1 MTYFYRRETMKQV
14 DNLELLDN
22 LIFGR
27 VTPHIYAFQTGT
39 IPNYLKVGDTYRPV
53 SIRLKEWEHKFPDLK
68 KEYEHTATVTD
79 DVYFRDHAVHY
90 YLEVSLGKERLKPQ
104 DLPRKDLYYSCE
116 FFKEVIPSDIDEA
129 INDIC
134 KEYDEHSNKYAY
146 YDSNERLAV
155 TVHYERGSTWTLR
168 PNQQEAVDN
177 FIKAVNLGRTN
188 LLMYAVMRFGKSF
201 TSLACAKAINAKTVL
216 IVSAKADVREEWKK
230 NVEQPG
236 NFEGYN
242 FLTSKELLEND
253 NAISDIHAKDETAVI
268 FLTLQD
274 LQGTEIKA
282 KHAQVFENKIDLL
295 IVDETHFGARAQ
307 SYGEIL
313 RNVQTDEKKDLKDN
327 IKFLD
332 KQEDDQ
338 IDLEDANEQIK
349 ELKAKVR
356 LHLSGTP
363 YRILMGSEF
372 EPEDIISFVQFTDIA
387 REQAA
392 WDAENLYK
400 DDVEEW
406 DNPYFGFPQ
415 MIRFAFHPSE
425 RTIEKMNELK
435 KHGISLALSALF
447 KPQSIKKDTK
457 TNGHQKFVHE
467 GEVFDLLKIIDG
479 TSSDSKLLGF
489 LDYDKIKQGQ
499 MCRHIVMV
507 LPYCA
512 SCDAMEKLISD
523 HALEFKNLGE
533 YEILNISG
541 VDAQHY
547 FHTPTDIK
555 NRIAK
560 LESEGKKTLTL
571 TVNRMLT
578 GSTVE
583 QWDTMIYLK
592 DTSSPQ
598 EYDQAIFRLQ
608 NQYVRELS
616 DGKKVIKECLK
627 PQTLLVDFDPHRLFT
642 MQEQKSLIYNANTEK
657 NGNSLLDKRI
667 ADELRISPVI
677 TMNHNRLEQVQAT
690 DILKEVSHYNNSR
703 SISDEV
709 IDLPIDLS
717 ILNNEHMR
725 DVIEA
730 QNPFGSKAG
739 LTLEAHE
746 SDTDGQDFDVNDD
759 ADDALDDHNDE
770 AEPQRQAHLTAITD
784 DKEIKDLENKIRTYY
799 QRILFFSFLCPESV
813 KSLDDILETLHQGK
827 NHRLA
832 YNLGINTDDI
842 EVLRNSLNAFKL
854 SALDYKIQNISTLA
868 TDETLKPLERAVT
881 SLAKFSRMSASEIIT
896 PIKVADEMVALL
908 SEDQLRKIIKSGDK
922 LLDIAS
928 KAGEY
933 TVALVK
939 RLQALGF
946 TLDEIRNSI
955 YAIPTSSVAYE
966 FTRRFYEILGLNT
979 ACIAK
984 NFTSYDLLDIKK
996 DNEEVDYNRITEL
1009 LSQKKDFDEI
1019 ALQDTIQG
1027 GDKVKFGAIVG
1038 NPPYQESDGGAQA
1051 SARPIYHKFVEITN
1065 QLSTNLATLII
1076 PTRWYAGGKGLDQFR
1091 EHMLA
1096 NTHISQLHDFINPE
1110 TVFPGTNNRGGVC
1123 YFLIDKSMCNQTD
1136 RQTRIITHTKEKN
1149 DIISIRPL
1157 NSISLGIFIRDS
1169 IGVEIAE
1176 KLIRNKAFSP
1186 LSNEISSRKPFGFD
1200 GKIIKSNQFHK
1211 EPSKMQE
1218 PILCYGKA
1226 QLKGYVERSS
1236 IQNHPEWIDCY
1247 KVFIPRANNIGTE
1260 LNDDNQNV
1268 FVGLP
1273 KEVCSET
1280 YILAGTQMSLTKE
1293 TATFLAKYMKT
1304 KFARFLHRL
1313 IKVSQDASKQTY
1325 RFVPV
1330 PDLSK
1335 DSPINWNLSLNE
1347 IDEQL
1352 FNFYGLNEEE
1362 KQHIR
1367 DSIKDMN

>member
-1 MTYFYRRETMKQV
+1 MKKV

-22 LIFGR
+22 LIVGR

-53 SIRLKEWEHKFPDLK
+53 SIRLKEWERKFPDLIK
-68 KEYEHTATVTD
+68 KYEHKATVSD
-79 DVYFRDHAVHY
+79 NVYFRDYAVHD
-90 YLEVSLGKERLKPQ
+90 YLENSLGKKRLEPE
-104 DLPRKDLYYSCE
+104 DLSTNNVYYSRE
-116 FFKEVIPSDIDEA
+116 FFKDVNTSELDEA

-134 KEYDEHSNKYAY
+134 EQYKLKNSTYAY
-146 YDSNERLAV
+146 YDSNKRLAV
-155 TVHYERGSTWTLR
+155 TVHYERGAKWTLR

-236 NFEGYN
+236 NFEDYN

-313 RNVQTDEKKDLKDN
+313 RNVQTDEKKDLKEN

-338 IDLEDANEQIK
+338 IDLEDANKQIK

-387 REQAA
+387 HEQAA

-425 RTIEKMNELK
+425 RAIEKMNELK
-435 KHGISLALSALF
+435 KHGVSLALSALF

-457 TNGHQKFVHE
+457 TNAHQKFVHE
-467 GEVFDLLKIIDG
+467 DEVLDLLKIIDG

-499 MCRHIVMV
+499 MCRHMVMV

-541 VDAQHY
+541 VDAQHH

-616 DGKKVIKECLK
+616 DGTKVIKECLK

-709 IDLPIDLS
+709 MDLPIDLS

-739 LTLEAHE
+739 LTLEANE
-746 SDTDGQDFDVNDD
+746 SETDGQDFDVEYED
-759 ADDALDDHNDE
+759 LDDEQQSKQDNKSKQSEFDQYTLNVNNE
-770 AEPQRQAHLTAITD
+770 R
-784 DKEIKDLENKIRTYY
+784 IKDLENKIRTYY
-799 QRILFFSFLCPESV
+799 QRILFFSFLCYEPV
-813 KSLDDILETLHQGK
+813 KSLDDILENLRQGK

-832 YNLGINTDDI
+832 HNLGINTDDI

-868 TDETLKPLERAVT
+868 TDENLQPLDRAVT

-896 PIKVADEMVALL
+896 PIKVADEMVAML
-908 SEDQLRKIIKSGDK
+908 SEDQLRNIIKSGEK

-966 FTRRFYEILGLNT
+966 FTRRFYEILGLNI

-984 NFTSYDLLDIKK
+984 NFTSYNLLDIKK

-1009 LSQKKDFDEI
+1009 LSQKKDFEKI
-1019 ALQDTIQG
+1019 TLQDNIQG
-1027 GDKVKFGAIVG
+1027 GEKVEFGAVVG

-1065 QLSTNLATLII
+1065 QLSTNQATLII

-1123 YFLIDKSMCNQTD
+1123 YFLIDKSMCNQTEH
-1136 RQTRIITHTKEKN
+1136 QTKIITHTKVEN

-1157 NSISLGIFIRDS
+1157 NSLSLGIFIRDS

-1176 KLIRNKAFSP
+1176 KLIENETFSP
-1186 LSNEISSRKPFGFD
+1186 LSNEISSRKPFGYD
-1200 GKIIKSNQFHK
+1200 GKIIQSSQFHK

-1236 IQNHPEWIDCY
+1236 IPNHPEWIDCY

-1280 YILAGTQMSLTKE
+1280 YILAGAQMSLTEE

-1362 KQHIR
+1362 KQHILN
-1367 DSIKDMN
+1367 SIKDMN

>member
-1 MTYFYRRETMKQV
+1 MENVYGT
-14 DNLELLDN
+14 ELLDK
-22 LIFGR
+22 LIVGR

-53 SIRLKEWEHKFPDLK
+53 SVRLNEWKQKFPDLIK
-68 KEYEHTATVTD
+68 KYEHKATVSD
-79 DVYFRDHAVHY
+79 NVYFRDYAVHD
-90 YLEVSLGKERLKPQ
+90 YLENSLGKKRLEP
-104 DLPRKDLYYSCE
+104 KDLSTNNVYYSRE
-116 FFKEVIPSDIDEA
+116 FFKDVNTSELDEA

-134 KEYDEHSNKYAY
+134 EQYKLKNSTYAY
-146 YDSNERLAV
+146 YDSNKRLAV
-155 TVHYERGSTWTLR
+155 TVHYERGAKWTLR

-242 FLTSKELLEND
+242 FLSSKELLEND

-313 RNVQTDEKKDLKDN
+313 RNVQADEKKDLKDN
-327 IKFLD
+327 IKFID
-332 KQEDDQ
+332 KQKDDQ
-338 IDLEDANEQIK
+338 IDLEDANKQIK

-387 REQAA
+387 HEQAD

-406 DNPYFGFPQ
+406 NNPYFGFPQ

-425 RTIEKMNELK
+425 RAIEKMNELK
-435 KHGISLALSALF
+435 KHGVSLALSALF
-447 KPQSIKKDTK
+447 KPQSIKKDTE
-457 TNGHQKFVHE
+457 TNRHQKFEHE
-467 GEVFDLLKIIDG
+467 EEVLDLLKIIDG

-523 HALEFKNLGE
+523 HALEFKNIGE

-541 VDAQHY
+541 VDAQHH

-616 DGKKVIKECLK
+616 DGTKVIKECLK

-717 ILNNEHMR
+717 ILNNKDMLK
-725 DVIEA
+725 VIED
-730 QNPFGSKAG
+730 QNPFGSKEG
-739 LTLEAHE
+739 LTLEAHASE
-746 SDTDGQDFDVNDD
+746 TDGQNFDIAGVSDETLDNHNDD
-759 ADDALDDHNDE
+759 T
-770 AEPQRQAHLTAITD
+770 EPHKQSSLTVITD

-813 KSLDDILETLHQGK
+813 KSLDDILETLHNGK
-827 NHRLA
+827 NDRLA
-832 YNLGINTDDI
+832 KHLGIVTNDI
-842 EVLRNSLNAFKL
+842 EVLRDVLNAFNL

-868 TDETLKPLERAVT
+868 SDESLNPLERAVT
-881 SLAKFSRMSASEIIT
+881 SLAKFSRMSTSEIIT
-896 PIKVADEMVALL
+896 PIKVADEMVAML
-908 SEDQLRKIIKSGDK
+908 SEDQLRNIIKSGEK

-928 KAGEY
+928 KTGEY

-946 TLDEIRNSI
+946 SLDEIRNSI

-966 FTRRFYEILGLNT
+966 FTRHFYEKLGLNI
-979 ACIAK
+979 ACIAD
-984 NFTSYDLLDIKK
+984 NFTSYDLLDIKT
-996 DNEEVDYNRITEL
+996 DNEEVDYNRIIEL
-1009 LSQKKDFDEI
+1009 LSQKKDFDKITLE
-1019 ALQDTIQG
+1019 DKIQG
-1027 GDKVKFGAIVG
+1027 GEKVKFGAIVG
-1038 NPPYQESDGGAQA
+1038 NPPYQEKISNKKANSSLSKQLFPYYTKLSINMTSDFANLIVPARWFAGNAQDKSFLKLREYLKNKDSISELHYYENTNDIFNSVELKGGICFFL
-1051 SARPIYHKFVEITN
+1051 SSNVHKGKADFYKHSNGVNVHSRRNLFVDGIDAILTDEYQFSILNKILSNKFTSLTEITKGRD
-1065 QLSTNLATLII
+1065 AFGVI
-1076 PTRWYAGGKGLDQFR
+1076 GKQNVVD
-1091 EHMLA
+1091 
-1096 NTHISQLHDFINPE
+1096 
-1110 TVFPGTNNRGGVC
+1110 TV
-1123 YFLIDKSMCNQTD
+1123 SS
-1136 RQTRIITHTKEKN
+1136 KN
-1149 DIISIRPL
+1149 
-1157 NSISLGIFIRDS
+1157 IFDGACELRC
-1169 IGVEIAE
+1169 
-1176 KLIRNKAFSP
+1176 KA
-1186 LSNEISSRKPFGFD
+1186 NEIRY
-1200 GKIIKSNQFHK
+1200 IKEDLIKKN
-1211 EPSKMQE
+1211 
-1218 PILCYGKA
+1218 
-1226 QLKGYVERSS
+1226 
-1236 IQNHPEWIDCY
+1236 IDIFNSY
-1247 KVFIPRANNIGTE
+1247 KVFISKSAGAPNTDKKVIGYPYIGYKKSACTDS
-1260 LNDDNQNV
+1260 LIPIGN
-1268 FVGLP
+1268 F
-1273 KEVCSET
+1273 ET
-1280 YILAGTQMSLTKE
+1280 LEEARNLQ
-1293 TATFLAKYMKT
+1293 KYLKT
-1304 KFARFLHRL
+1304 KFLRFMVT
-1313 IKVSQDASKQTY
+1313 IVKSSQNTTQIVY
-1325 RFVPV
+1325 RFVPMQNFKQ
-1330 PDLSK
+1330 DSNIDWSK
-1335 DSPINWNLSLNE
+1335 SLNE

-1367 DSIKDMN
+1367 NSIKDMN

>member
-1 MTYFYRRETMKQV
+1 MKQV

-22 LIFGR
+22 IIFGR

-79 DVYFRDHAVHY
+79 DVYFRDHAVHH

-104 DLPRKDLYYSCE
+104 DLPKKDLYYSRE
-116 FFKEVIPSDIDEA
+116 FFKDATPSDIDEA

-134 KEYDEHSNKYAY
+134 EKYSEHSDKYAY

-155 TVHYERGSTWTLR
+155 TVHYERGAKWTLR
-168 PNQQEAVDN
+168 PNQKEAVDN
-177 FIKAVNLGRTN
+177 FIKAVNSGRTN

-236 NFEGYN
+236 NFEGYS
-242 FLTSKELLEND
+242 FLSSKELLEND
-253 NAISDIHAKDETAVI
+253 NAISDIHAKGETAVI

-282 KHAQVFENKIDLL
+282 KHTQVFENKIDLL

-313 RNVQTDEKKDLKDN
+313 RNIQSDEEKDIKNNLKIIN
-327 IKFLD
+327 S
-332 KQEDDQ
+332 QEDEQ
-338 IDLEDANEQIK
+338 IELEHANEQIK
-349 ELKAKVR
+349 ELNAKVR

-372 EPEDIISFVQFTDIA
+372 EPDDIISFVQFTDIA
-387 REQAA
+387 QEQAA
-392 WDAENLYK
+392 WDAENLDK
-400 DDVEEW
+400 DDAEEW

-415 MIRFAFHPSE
+415 MIRFAFHPSK
-425 RTIEKMNELK
+425 RAIEKMNELK
-435 KHGISLALSALF
+435 NHGVSLALSALF

-457 TNGHQKFVHE
+457 TNAHQKFVHE
-467 GEVFDLLKIIDG
+467 DEVFDLLKIIDG

-512 SCDAMEKLISD
+512 SCDAMEKLIND
-523 HALEFKNLGE
+523 HTSEFKNLGD

-541 VDAQHY
+541 VDAK
-547 FHTPTDIK
+547 HTFTTPNDIK
-555 NRIAK
+555 ARITK

-608 NQYVRELS
+608 NQYVRKLS
-616 DGKKVIKECLK
+616 DGTKVIKECLK

-642 MQEQKSLIYNANTEK
+642 MQEQKSLIYNANIEK
-657 NGNSLLDKRI
+657 NGNSKLGERI
-667 ADELRISPVI
+667 AEELKISPII
-677 TMNHNRLEQVQAT
+677 TMNHNHLEQVHAT

-703 SISDEV
+703 SITDEV

-717 ILNNEHMR
+717 ILNNEHIKT
-725 DVIEA
+725 VIED

-746 SDTDGQDFDVNDD
+746 SETGGQDFDVNDD
-759 ADDALDDHNDE
+759 TDETLDNHNSQLE
-770 AEPQRQAHLTAITD
+770 SSEQPNPENSTKEKT

-813 KSLDDILETLHQGK
+813 KSLDDILETLHNGK
-827 NHRLA
+827 NNRLA
-832 YNLGINTDDI
+832 KNLGINTDDLEI
-842 EVLRNSLNAFKL
+842 LRDVLNAFNL

-868 TDETLKPLERAVT
+868 SDESLNPLERAVT
-881 SLAKFSRMSASEIIT
+881 SLAKFSRMSSSEIIT
-896 PIKVADEMVALL
+896 PIRIADEMVAML
-908 SEDQLRKIIKSGDK
+908 SEDQLRNIIKSGEK

-928 KAGEY
+928 KSGEY
-933 TVALVK
+933 SVALVK

-946 TLDEIRNSI
+946 TLDEIRDSI

-984 NFTSYDLLDIKK
+984 NFTSYDLLDIKT

-1009 LSQKKDFDEI
+1009 LSQKKDFDKITLE
-1019 ALQDTIQG
+1019 DKIQG
-1027 GDKVKFGAIVG
+1027 GETVKFGAVVG
-1038 NPPYQESDGGAQA
+1038 NPPYQKSVDGNGR
-1051 SARPIYHKFVEITN
+1051 SKPIYPSFMDVSYLLADETILITPGRF
-1065 QLSTNLATLII
+1065 LFD
-1076 PTRWYAGGKGLDQFR
+1076 AGQTPKAWNKKR
-1091 EHMLA
+1091 
-1096 NTHISQLHDFINPE
+1096 LHDNHFKVEHYE
-1110 TVFPGTNNRGGVC
+1110 TDTSSVFPLVDIKGGLAITRHSKNKIFSKIGTFIPFEELAGISKKVTLQTTQSIMGITSSGVA
-1123 YFLIDKSMCNQTD
+1123 YRFSDKV
-1136 RQTRIITHTKEKN
+1136 KEDK
-1149 DIISIRPL
+1149 P
-1157 NSISLGIFIRDS
+1157 
-1169 IGVEIAE
+1169 EIA
-1176 KLIRNKAFSP
+1176 KK
-1186 LSNEISSRKPFGFD
+1186 
-1200 GKIIKSNQFHK
+1200 IKSSFDLRTNVFTLLK
-1211 EPSKMQE
+1211 DDLFFDKKLGEGFVK
-1218 PILCYGKA
+1218 ILGLENGKRVYRWINSEY
-1226 QLKGYVERSS
+1226 L
-1236 IQNHPEWIDCY
+1236 IMPENFEGY
-1247 KVFIPRANNIGTE
+1247 KVFVPESNGSGAIG
-1260 LNDDNQNV
+1260 
-1268 FVGLP
+1268 
-1273 KEVCSET
+1273 EVLTTPLIGQPLIGHTQTFISIGDFET
-1280 YILAGTQMSLTKE
+1280 NYEAEALL
-1293 TATFLAKYMKT
+1293 KYVKT
-1304 KFARFLHRL
+1304 KFARALL
-1313 IKVSQDASKQTY
+1313 STLKVTQHNPKSVWANVPLQDFTESSDIDWSKSIDDIDQQLY
-1325 RFVPV
+1325 R
-1330 PDLSK
+1330 K
-1335 DSPINWNLSLNE
+1335 
-1347 IDEQL
+1347 
-1352 FNFYGLNEEE
+1352 YGLTDEEIAFIEE
-1362 KQHIR
+1362 KVQR
-1367 DSIKDMN
+1367 ME

>member
-1 MTYFYRRETMKQV
+1 MNRV

-27 VTPHIYAFQTGT
+27 VAPHIYAFQTRT

-53 SIRLKEWEHKFPDLK
+53 SVRLNEWKRKFPDLV
-68 KEYEHTATVTD
+68 KEYEHKATVND
-79 DVYFRDHAVHY
+79 DVYFRDYAVHF
-90 YLEVSLGKERLKPQ
+90 YLESVLGKERLHYEE
-104 DLPRKDLYYSCE
+104 LPATATYYSRE
-116 FFKEVIPSDIDEA
+116 FFKDTTTLEVDEA
-129 INDIC
+129 IHDIC
-134 KEYDEHSNKYAY
+134 KEYDEHSNKYVY

-155 TVHYERGSTWTLR
+155 TVHYERGSKWTLR
-168 PNQQEAVDN
+168 PNQQKAVDN

-236 NFEGYN
+236 NFQGYN
-242 FLTSKELLEND
+242 FLSSKELLEND

-338 IDLEDANEQIK
+338 IDLEDANKQLK

-387 REQAA
+387 HEQSA
-392 WDAENLYK
+392 WDAKNLDK

-415 MIRFAFHPSE
+415 MIRFAFHPSK
-425 RTIEKMNELK
+425 RAIEKMNELK
-435 KHGISLALSALF
+435 KHGVSLALSALF

-457 TNGHQKFVHE
+457 TNAHQKFVHE
-467 GEVFDLLKIIDG
+467 DEVFDLLKIIDG

-512 SCDAMEKLISD
+512 SCDAMEKLIKD

-541 VDAQHY
+541 VDAQHH

-592 DTSSPQ
+592 DTASPQ

-616 DGKKVIKECLK
+616 DGTKVIKECLK

-725 DVIEA
+725 SVIEA
-730 QNPFGSKAG
+730 QNPFGSKTG
-739 LTLEAHE
+739 LTLEAHASE
-746 SDTDGQDFDVNDD
+746 TDGQDFDVNDD
-759 ADDALDDHNDE
+759 TDETLDDHNEDI
-770 AEPQRQAHLTAITD
+770 EPHKQPSFAAITD
-784 DKEIKDLENKIRTYY
+784 DKEIKDLENRIRTYY

-813 KSLDDILETLHQGK
+813 KSLDDILETLHNGK
-827 NHRLA
+827 NDRLA
-832 YNLGINTDDI
+832 KNLGINTDDI

-868 TDETLKPLERAVT
+868 TDENLKPLERAVT
-881 SLAKFSRMSASEIIT
+881 SLAKFSRMSTSEIIT
-896 PIKVADEMVALL
+896 PIKVADEMVAML
-908 SEDQLRKIIKSGDK
+908 SEDQLRNIIKSGEK

-946 TLDEIRNSI
+946 SLGEIRNSI

-966 FTRRFYEILGLNT
+966 FTRHFYEILGLNT

-984 NFTSYDLLDIKK
+984 NFTSYKLLDIKNDK
-996 DNEEVDYNRITEL
+996 EEVDYNRITEL
-1009 LSQKKDFDEI
+1009 LSQKKDFDKI
-1019 ALQDTIQG
+1019 TLTDKIQG
-1027 GDKVKFGAIVG
+1027 GEKVKFGAIVG

-1096 NTHISQLHDFINPE
+1096 NTHISHLHDFINPE

-1123 YFLIDKSMCNQTD
+1123 YFLIDKSMCIQTEH
-1136 RQTRIITHTKEKN
+1136 QTKIITHTKGKN

-1157 NSISLGIFIRDS
+1157 NSLSLGIFIRDS

-1176 KLIRNKAFSP
+1176 KLIENETFSP
-1186 LSNEISSRKPFGFD
+1186 LSNEMSSRKPFGYD
-1200 GKIIKSNQFHK
+1200 GKIIKSSQFHK

-1226 QLKGYVERSS
+1226 KLKGYVERSS
-1236 IQNHPEWIDCY
+1236 IPNHPEWIDCY

-1280 YILAGTQMSLTKE
+1280 YILAGAQMSLTKE

-1367 DSIKDMN
+1367 NSIKDMN

>member
-1 MTYFYRRETMKQV
+1 MENVYGT
-14 DNLELLDN
+14 ELLDK
-22 LIFGR
+22 LIVGR

-53 SIRLKEWEHKFPDLK
+53 SVRLNEWKQKFPDLIK
-68 KEYEHTATVTD
+68 KYEHKATVAD
-79 DVYFRDHAVHY
+79 NVYFRDYAVHD
-90 YLEVSLGKERLKPQ
+90 YLENSLGKKRLEPE
-104 DLPRKDLYYSCE
+104 DLSTNSVYYSRE
-116 FFKEVIPSDIDEA
+116 FFKNVNTSELDEA

-134 KEYDEHSNKYAY
+134 EQYKLKNSTYAY
-146 YDSNERLAV
+146 YDSNKRLAV
-155 TVHYERGSTWTLR
+155 TVHYERGSKWTLR
-168 PNQQEAVDN
+168 PNQKEAVDN
-177 FIKAVNLGRTN
+177 FIKAVDSGRTN

-242 FLTSKELLEND
+242 FLSSKELLEND

-313 RNVQTDEKKDLKDN
+313 RNAQTDEKKDLKDN

-338 IDLEDANEQIK
+338 IDLEDADKQIK

-387 REQAA
+387 HEQAA
-392 WDAENLYK
+392 WDAENLDK

-406 DNPYFGFPQ
+406 NNPYFGFPQ
-415 MIRFAFHPSE
+415 MIRFAFHPSK
-425 RTIEKMNELK
+425 RAIEKMNELK
-435 KHGISLALSALF
+435 KHGVSLALSALF
-447 KPQSIKKDTK
+447 KPQSIKKDTE
-457 TNGHQKFVHE
+457 TNRHQKFEHE
-467 GEVFDLLKIIDG
+467 EEVFDLLKIIDG
-479 TSSDSKLLGF
+479 TSSGSKLLGF

-499 MCRHIVMV
+499 MCRHMVMV

-512 SCDAMEKLISD
+512 SCDAMEKLILD

-541 VDAQHY
+541 VDAQHH

-616 DGKKVIKECLK
+616 DGTKVIKECLK

-725 DVIEA
+725 SVIEA

-739 LTLEAHE
+739 LTLEAHASE
-746 SDTDGQDFDVNDD
+746 TDGQDFDVEYED
-759 ADDALDDHNDE
+759 LDDEQQSKQDNKSKQSEFDQYTLNVNNE
-770 AEPQRQAHLTAITD
+770 R
-784 DKEIKDLENKIRTYY
+784 IKDLENKIRTYY
-799 QRILFFSFLCPESV
+799 QRILFFSFLCYEPV
-813 KSLDDILETLHQGK
+813 KSLDDILENLRQGK

-832 YNLGINTDDI
+832 HNLGINTDDI

-868 TDETLKPLERAVT
+868 TDENLQPLDRAVT

-896 PIKVADEMVALL
+896 PIKVADEMVAML
-908 SEDQLRKIIKSGDK
+908 SEDQLRNIIKSGEK

-939 RLQALGF
+939 RLQSLGF
-946 TLDEIRNSI
+946 SLDEIRNSI

-1009 LSQKKDFDEI
+1009 LSQKKDFEKI
-1019 ALQDTIQG
+1019 TLQDNIQG
-1027 GDKVKFGAIVG
+1027 GEKVKFGAIVG
-1038 NPPYQESDGGAQA
+1038 NPPYQESDGGEGNG
-1051 SARPIYHKFVEITN
+1051 SSPIYNNFIDLSTIITN
-1065 QLSTNLATLII
+1065 CAVLIH
-1076 PTRWYAGGKGLDQFR
+1076 PARFLFNAGKTPKLWNKKILKSPFFSIKNYSID
-1091 EHMLA
+1091 
-1096 NTHISQLHDFINPE
+1096 SSK
-1110 TVFPGTNNRGGVC
+1110 VFEGVDIKGGVA
-1123 YFLIDKSMCNQTD
+1123 
-1136 RQTRIITHTKEKN
+1136 
-1149 DIISIRPL
+1149 
-1157 NSISLGIFIRDS
+1157 ISLYDRG
-1169 IGVEIAE
+1169 
-1176 KLIRNKAFSP
+1176 NK
-1186 LSNEISSRKPFGFD
+1186 KT
-1200 GKIIKSNQFHK
+1200 
-1211 EPSKMQE
+1211 
-1218 PILCYGKA
+1218 PI
-1226 QLKGYVERSS
+1226 
-1236 IQNHPEWIDCY
+1236 D
-1247 KVFIPRANNIGTE
+1247 VFIPYPE
-1260 LNDDNQNV
+1260 LASIAKKVQMYDALMLDTIVYPRDLYHLTNQVYLDHPDLLDRQSKGHKFDLGSNVFIKLPELFVDNKVNKSYVGVYGRDDNKRTIKWILNKYLRTPDNLYNYKV
-1268 FVGLP
+1268 IIP
-1273 KEVCSET
+1273 KSNGTGAIGE
-1280 YILAGTQMSLTKE
+1280 ILSTPFIGEPMIGHTL
-1293 TATFLAKYMKT
+1293 TFLSIGSFNTRFEAEALLKYIKSR
-1304 KFARFLHRL
+1304 FARVLL
-1313 IKVSQDASKQTY
+1313 GILKVTQDNPQSTWKYVPLQNFTESSDIDWSKSVDDIDQQLY
-1325 RFVPV
+1325 R
-1330 PDLSK
+1330 K
-1335 DSPINWNLSLNE
+1335 
-1347 IDEQL
+1347 
-1352 FNFYGLNEEE
+1352 YGLNDEEIAFIEE
-1362 KQHIR
+1362 KVHR
-1367 DSIKDMN
+1367 ME

>member
-1 MTYFYRRETMKQV
+1 MENVYGT
-14 DNLELLDN
+14 ELLDK
-22 LIFGR
+22 LIVGR

-53 SIRLKEWEHKFPDLK
+53 SVRLNEWKQKFPDLIK
-68 KEYEHTATVTD
+68 KYEHKATVAD
-79 DVYFRDHAVHY
+79 NVYFRDYAVHD
-90 YLEVSLGKERLKPQ
+90 YLENSLGKKRLEPE
-104 DLPRKDLYYSCE
+104 DLSTNSVYYSRE
-116 FFKEVIPSDIDEA
+116 FFKNVNTSELDEA

-134 KEYDEHSNKYAY
+134 EQYKLKNSTYAY
-146 YDSNERLAV
+146 YDSNKRLAV
-155 TVHYERGSTWTLR
+155 TVHYERGSKWTLR
-168 PNQQEAVDN
+168 PNQKEAVDN
-177 FIKAVNLGRTN
+177 FIKAVDSGRTN

-242 FLTSKELLEND
+242 FLSSKELLEND

-313 RNVQTDEKKDLKDN
+313 RNAQTDEKKDLKDN

-338 IDLEDANEQIK
+338 IDLEDADKQIK

-387 REQAA
+387 HEQAA
-392 WDAENLYK
+392 WDAENLDK

-406 DNPYFGFPQ
+406 NNPYFGFPQ
-415 MIRFAFHPSE
+415 MIRFAFHPSK
-425 RTIEKMNELK
+425 RAIEKMNELK
-435 KHGISLALSALF
+435 KHGVSLALSALF
-447 KPQSIKKDTK
+447 KPQSIKKDTE
-457 TNGHQKFVHE
+457 TNRHQKFEHE
-467 GEVFDLLKIIDG
+467 EEVFDLLKIIDG

-499 MCRHIVMV
+499 MCRHMVMV

-512 SCDAMEKLISD
+512 SCDAMEKLILD

-541 VDAQHY
+541 VDAQHH

-608 NQYVRELS
+608 NQYVRELN
-616 DGKKVIKECLK
+616 DGTKVIKECLK

-725 DVIEA
+725 SVIEA

-739 LTLEAHE
+739 LTLEAHASE
-746 SDTDGQDFDVNDD
+746 TDGQDFDVEYED
-759 ADDALDDHNDE
+759 LDDEQQSKQDNKSKQSEFDQYTLNVNNE
-770 AEPQRQAHLTAITD
+770 R
-784 DKEIKDLENKIRTYY
+784 IKDLENKIRTYY
-799 QRILFFSFLCPESV
+799 QRILFFSFLCYEPV
-813 KSLDDILETLHQGK
+813 KSLDDILENLRQGK

-832 YNLGINTDDI
+832 HNLGINTDDI

-868 TDETLKPLERAVT
+868 TDENLQPLDRAVT

-896 PIKVADEMVALL
+896 PIKVADEMVAML
-908 SEDQLRKIIKSGDK
+908 SEDQLRNIIKSGEK

-939 RLQALGF
+939 RLQSLGF
-946 TLDEIRNSI
+946 SLDEIRNSI

-1009 LSQKKDFDEI
+1009 LSQKKDFEKI
-1019 ALQDTIQG
+1019 TLQDNIQG
-1027 GDKVKFGAIVG
+1027 GEKVKFGAIVG
-1038 NPPYQESDGGAQA
+1038 NPPYQESDGGEGNG
-1051 SARPIYHKFVEITN
+1051 SSPIYNNFIDLSTIITN
-1065 QLSTNLATLII
+1065 CAVLIH
-1076 PTRWYAGGKGLDQFR
+1076 PARFLFNAGKTPKLWNKKILKSPFFSIKNYSID
-1091 EHMLA
+1091 
-1096 NTHISQLHDFINPE
+1096 SSK
-1110 TVFPGTNNRGGVC
+1110 VFEGVDIKGGVA
-1123 YFLIDKSMCNQTD
+1123 
-1136 RQTRIITHTKEKN
+1136 
-1149 DIISIRPL
+1149 
-1157 NSISLGIFIRDS
+1157 ISLYDRG
-1169 IGVEIAE
+1169 
-1176 KLIRNKAFSP
+1176 NK
-1186 LSNEISSRKPFGFD
+1186 KT
-1200 GKIIKSNQFHK
+1200 
-1211 EPSKMQE
+1211 
-1218 PILCYGKA
+1218 PI
-1226 QLKGYVERSS
+1226 
-1236 IQNHPEWIDCY
+1236 D
-1247 KVFIPRANNIGTE
+1247 VFIPYPE
-1260 LNDDNQNV
+1260 LASIAKKVQMYDALMLDTIVYPRDLYHLTNQVYLDHPDLLDRQSKGHKFDLGSNVFIKLPELFVDNKVNKSYVGVYGRDDNKRTIKWILNKYLRTPDNLYNYKV
-1268 FVGLP
+1268 IIP
-1273 KEVCSET
+1273 KSNGTGAIGE
-1280 YILAGTQMSLTKE
+1280 ILSTPFIGEPMIGHTL
-1293 TATFLAKYMKT
+1293 TFLSIGSFNTRFEAEALLKYIKSR
-1304 KFARFLHRL
+1304 FARVLL
-1313 IKVSQDASKQTY
+1313 GILKVTQDNPQSTWKYVPLQNFTESSDIDWSKSVDDIDQQLY
-1325 RFVPV
+1325 R
-1330 PDLSK
+1330 K
-1335 DSPINWNLSLNE
+1335 
-1347 IDEQL
+1347 
-1352 FNFYGLNEEE
+1352 YGLNDEEIAFIEE
-1362 KQHIR
+1362 KVHR
-1367 DSIKDMN
+1367 ME

>member
-1 MTYFYRRETMKQV
+1 MENVYGT
-14 DNLELLDN
+14 ELLDK
-22 LIFGR
+22 LIVGR

-53 SIRLKEWEHKFPDLK
+53 SVRLNEWKQKFPDLIK
-68 KEYEHTATVTD
+68 KYEHKATVAD
-79 DVYFRDHAVHY
+79 NVYFRDYAVHD
-90 YLEVSLGKERLKPQ
+90 YLENSLGKKRLEPE
-104 DLPRKDLYYSCE
+104 DLSTNNVYYSRE
-116 FFKEVIPSDIDEA
+116 FFKNVNTSELDEA

-134 KEYDEHSNKYAY
+134 EQYELKNSTYDY
-146 YDSNERLAV
+146 YDSNKRLAV
-155 TVHYERGSTWTLR
+155 TVHYERGSKWTLR

-177 FIKAVNLGRTN
+177 FIKAVNSGRTN

-242 FLTSKELLEND
+242 FLSSKELLEND

-313 RNVQTDEKKDLKDN
+313 RNAQTDEKKDLKDN

-338 IDLEDANEQIK
+338 IDLEDADKQIK

-372 EPEDIISFVQFTDIA
+372 ESEDIISFVQFTDIA
-387 REQAA
+387 HEQAA
-392 WDAENLYK
+392 WDAENLDK

-406 DNPYFGFPQ
+406 NNPYFGFPQ
-415 MIRFAFHPSE
+415 MIRFAFHPSK
-425 RTIEKMNELK
+425 RAIEKMNELK
-435 KHGISLALSALF
+435 KHGVSLALSALF
-447 KPQSIKKDTK
+447 KPQSIKKDK
-457 TNGHQKFVHE
+457 ETNRHQKFEHE
-467 GEVFDLLKIIDG
+467 EEVFDLLKIIDG

-499 MCRHIVMV
+499 MCRHMVMV

-512 SCDAMEKLISD
+512 SCDAMEKLILD

-541 VDAQHY
+541 VDAQRH
-547 FHTPTDIK
+547 FRTPTDIK
-555 NRIAK
+555 NRVAK

-616 DGKKVIKECLK
+616 DGTKVIKECLK

-725 DVIEA
+725 KVIED
-730 QNPFGSKAG
+730 QNPFGSKEG
-739 LTLEAHE
+739 LTLEAHASE
-746 SDTDGQDFDVNDD
+746 TDGQDFDVACVSDETLDNHNDD
-759 ADDALDDHNDE
+759 T
-770 AEPQRQAHLTAITD
+770 EPHKQPSLTAITD

-813 KSLDDILETLHQGK
+813 KSLDDILETLHNGK
-827 NHRLA
+827 NDRLA
-832 YNLGINTDDI
+832 KNLGINTDDI

-854 SALDYKIQNISTLA
+854 SALDYKIQNVSTLD
-868 TDETLKPLERAVT
+868 TDENLKPLERAVT
-881 SLAKFSRMSASEIIT
+881 SLAKFSRMSSSEIIT
-896 PIKVADEMVALL
+896 PAKIADEMVAML
-908 SEDQLRKIIKSGDK
+908 SEDQLRNIIKSGEK

-939 RLQALGF
+939 RLQSLDF

-984 NFTSYDLLDIKK
+984 DFTSYDLLDIKK

-1009 LSQKKDFDEI
+1009 LSQKKDFEKI
-1019 ALQDTIQG
+1019 TLQDNIQG
-1027 GDKVKFGAIVG
+1027 GEKVEFGAIVG
-1038 NPPYQESDGGAQA
+1038 NPPYQENSKDTSDK
-1051 SARPIYHKFVEITN
+1051 PIYPMFMDLSHYLSYLVCLITPARFLFN
-1065 QLSTNLATLII
+1065 
-1076 PTRWYAGGKGLDQFR
+1076 AGK
-1091 EHMLA
+1091 
-1096 NTHISQLHDFINPE
+1096 T
-1110 TVFPGTNNRGGVC
+1110 
-1123 YFLIDKSMCNQTD
+1123 DKSWNLKMLNDKHLKVSKYIAKSTD
-1136 RQTRIITHTKEKN
+1136 TFPDVDIKGGLAITE
-1149 DIISIRPL
+1149 
-1157 NSISLGIFIRDS
+1157 
-1169 IGVEIAE
+1169 
-1176 KLIRNKAFSP
+1176 RNKTASFGAIDTFSAFP
-1186 LSNEISSRKPFGFD
+1186 
-1200 GKIIKSNQFHK
+1200 
-1211 EPSKMQE
+1211 
-1218 PILCYGKA
+1218 
-1226 QLKGYVERSS
+1226 
-1236 IQNHPEWIDCY
+1236 
-1247 KVFIPRANNIGTE
+1247 E
-1260 LNDDNQNV
+1260 LNIILHKVKKSKD
-1268 FVGLP
+1268 FVGLDKSVVLQNKFNLQKLYQDHP
-1273 KEVCSET
+1273 EFKNIIGSNGKEKR
-1280 YILAGTQMSLTKE
+1280 LT
-1293 TATFLAKYMKT
+1293 TPIF
-1304 KFARFLHRL
+1304 
-1313 IKVSQDASKQTY
+1313 SQLSVFTDSKQTENDVQILGLIKNKREYKWINRNYLEEHKNLDYYKVIVPASNGTGAIGEILSTPLIGEPLIGEPLIGVTQSFITIGTFDCYEEANAAYKYIKSRFARTMLGTLKITQHNHTETWANVPLQDFTSSSDIDWSKSIDDIDQQLY
-1325 RFVPV
+1325 R
-1330 PDLSK
+1330 K
-1335 DSPINWNLSLNE
+1335 
-1347 IDEQL
+1347 
-1352 FNFYGLNEEE
+1352 YGLNDEEIAFIEE
-1362 KQHIR
+1362 KVQR
-1367 DSIKDMN
+1367 ME

>member
-1 MTYFYRRETMKQV
+1 MTYFYRRKTMEQV

-27 VTPHIYAFQTGT
+27 VTPHIYAFRTGT

-53 SIRLKEWEHKFPDLK
+53 SVRLKEWEEKFPDLIK
-68 KEYEHTATVTD
+68 KYEHKATVSD
-79 DVYFRDHAVHY
+79 NVYFRDYAVHD
-90 YLEVSLGKERLKPQ
+90 YLENSLGKKRLKPE
-104 DLPRKDLYYSCE
+104 DLSTNNVYYSRE
-116 FFKEVIPSDIDEA
+116 FFKDVNTSELDEA

-134 KEYDEHSNKYAY
+134 EQYKLKNSTYAY
-146 YDSNERLAV
+146 YDSNKRLPV
-155 TVHYERGSTWTLR
+155 TVHYERGSKWTLR
-168 PNQQEAVDN
+168 PNQKEAVDN
-177 FIKAVNLGRTN
+177 FIKAVNSGRTN

-236 NFEGYN
+236 NFEGYS
-242 FLTSKELLEND
+242 FLSSKELLEND
-253 NAISDIHAKDETAVI
+253 NAISDIHSKGETAVI

-313 RNVQTDEKKDLKDN
+313 RNVQSDEKKDLKDN

-338 IDLEDANEQIK
+338 IDLEDANKQIK

-387 REQAA
+387 HEQAA
-392 WDAENLYK
+392 WDAKNLDK

-415 MIRFAFHPSE
+415 MIRFAFHPSK
-425 RTIEKMNELK
+425 RAIEKMNELK
-435 KHGISLALSALF
+435 KHGVSLALSALF

-467 GEVFDLLKIIDG
+467 DEVFDLLKIIDG
-479 TSSDSKLLGF
+479 TSSDAKLLGF

-512 SCDAMEKLISD
+512 SCDAMEKLIKD

-541 VDAQHY
+541 VDAQHH

-592 DTSSPQ
+592 DTASPQ

-616 DGKKVIKECLK
+616 DGTKIIKECLK

-677 TMNHNRLEQVQAT
+677 TMNHNRLEQVQAP

-703 SISDEV
+703 SITDEV

-725 DVIEA
+725 YVIEE

-746 SDTDGQDFDVNDD
+746 SDADGQDFDVNDS
-759 ADDALDDHNDE
+759 ADETLDDYHEKTELHKQPSSTD
-770 AEPQRQAHLTAITD
+770 ITD

-832 YNLGINTDDI
+832 KNLGINTDDI

-868 TDETLKPLERAVT
+868 TDENLKPLDRAVT

-896 PIKVADEMVALL
+896 PINVADEMVALL
-908 SEDQLRKIIKSGDK
+908 SEDQLSKIIKSGEK

-928 KAGEY
+928 KSGEY

-939 RLQALGF
+939 RLQTLGF
-946 TLDEIRNSI
+946 TLGEIRNSI

-996 DNEEVDYNRITEL
+996 YNEEVDYNRITEL
-1009 LSQKKDFDEI
+1009 LSQKKDFDKITLE
-1019 ALQDTIQG
+1019 DKIQG
-1027 GDKVKFGAIVG
+1027 GETVKFGAIVG
-1038 NPPYQESDGGAQA
+1038 NPPYQENSKDTSDK
-1051 SARPIYHKFVEITN
+1051 PIYPMFMDLSHYLSYLVCLITPARFLFN
-1065 QLSTNLATLII
+1065 
-1076 PTRWYAGGKGLDQFR
+1076 AGK
-1091 EHMLA
+1091 
-1096 NTHISQLHDFINPE
+1096 T
-1110 TVFPGTNNRGGVC
+1110 
-1123 YFLIDKSMCNQTD
+1123 DKSWNLKMLNDKHLKVSKYIAKSTD
-1136 RQTRIITHTKEKN
+1136 TFPDVDIKGGLAITE
-1149 DIISIRPL
+1149 
-1157 NSISLGIFIRDS
+1157 
-1169 IGVEIAE
+1169 
-1176 KLIRNKAFSP
+1176 RNKTASFGAIDTFSAFP
-1186 LSNEISSRKPFGFD
+1186 
-1200 GKIIKSNQFHK
+1200 
-1211 EPSKMQE
+1211 
-1218 PILCYGKA
+1218 
-1226 QLKGYVERSS
+1226 
-1236 IQNHPEWIDCY
+1236 
-1247 KVFIPRANNIGTE
+1247 E
-1260 LNDDNQNV
+1260 LNIILHKVKKSKD
-1268 FVGLP
+1268 FVGLDKSVVLQNKFNLKKLYQDHP
-1273 KEVCSET
+1273 EFKNIIGSNGKEKRLTTPIFSQLSVFTDSQQTENDVQILGLIKNKREYKWINRNYLEEHKNLDYYKVIVPASNGTGAIGEILSTPLIGVTQSFITIGTFSCYDEANSAYK
-1280 YILAGTQMSLTKE
+1280 YIKSR
-1293 TATFLAKYMKT
+1293 
-1304 KFARFLHRL
+1304 FARTMLGTLKITQHNHTETWANVPL
-1313 IKVSQDASKQTY
+1313 QDFTESSDIDWSKS
-1325 RFVPV
+1325 V
-1330 PDLSK
+1330 D
-1335 DSPINWNLSLNE
+1335 D
-1347 IDEQL
+1347 IDRQL
-1352 FNFYGLNEEE
+1352 YHKYGLTDEEIAFIEE
-1362 KQHIR
+1362 KVQR
-1367 DSIKDMN
+1367 ME

>member
-1 MTYFYRRETMKQV
+1 MENVYGS
-14 DNLELLDN
+14 ELLDK
-22 LIFGR
+22 LIVGR

-53 SIRLKEWEHKFPDLK
+53 SVRLNEWKQKFPDLIK
-68 KEYEHTATVTD
+68 KYEHKATVAD
-79 DVYFRDHAVHY
+79 NVYFRDYAVHD
-90 YLEVSLGKERLKPQ
+90 YLENSLGKKRLEPE
-104 DLPRKDLYYSCE
+104 DLSTNSVYYSRE
-116 FFKEVIPSDIDEA
+116 FFKNVNTSELDEA

-134 KEYDEHSNKYAY
+134 EQYKLKNSTYAY
-146 YDSNERLAV
+146 YDSNKRLAV
-155 TVHYERGSTWTLR
+155 TVHYERGSKWTLR

-177 FIKAVNLGRTN
+177 FIKAVNSGRTN

-242 FLTSKELLEND
+242 FLSSKELLEND
-253 NAISDIHAKDETAVI
+253 NAISDIHVKDETAVI

-392 WDAENLYK
+392 WDAENLDK

-406 DNPYFGFPQ
+406 NNPYFGFPQ
-415 MIRFAFHPSE
+415 MIRFAFHPSK
-425 RTIEKMNELK
+425 RAIEKMNELK
-435 KHGISLALSALF
+435 KHGVSLALSALF
-447 KPQSIKKDTK
+447 KPQSIKKDTE
-457 TNGHQKFVHE
+457 TNRHQKFEHE
-467 GEVFDLLKIIDG
+467 EEVFDLLKIIDG

-499 MCRHIVMV
+499 MCRHMVMV

-541 VDAQHY
+541 VDAQHH

-616 DGKKVIKECLK
+616 DGTKVIKECLK

-725 DVIEA
+725 KVIED
-730 QNPFGSKAG
+730 QNPFGSKEG
-739 LTLEAHE
+739 LTLEAHASE
-746 SDTDGQDFDVNDD
+746 TDGQDFDVEYED
-759 ADDALDDHNDE
+759 LDDEKQSKQDNKSKQSEFDQYTLNVNNE
-770 AEPQRQAHLTAITD
+770 R
-784 DKEIKDLENKIRTYY
+784 IKDLENKIRTYY
-799 QRILFFSFLCPESV
+799 QRILFFSFLCYEPV
-813 KSLDDILETLHQGK
+813 KSLDDILENLRQGK

-832 YNLGINTDDI
+832 HNLGINTDDI

-868 TDETLKPLERAVT
+868 TDENLQPLDRAVT

-896 PIKVADEMVALL
+896 PIKVADEMVAML
-908 SEDQLRKIIKSGDK
+908 SEDQLRNIIKSGEK

-933 TVALVK
+933 TVALIK

-946 TLDEIRNSI
+946 SLDEIRNSI

-1009 LSQKKDFDEI
+1009 LSQKKDFEKI
-1019 ALQDTIQG
+1019 TLQDNIQG
-1027 GDKVKFGAIVG
+1027 GEKVEFGAVVG
-1038 NPPYQESDGGAQA
+1038 NPPYQESDGGEGNG
-1051 SARPIYHKFVEITN
+1051 SSPIYNNFIDLSTIITN
-1065 QLSTNLATLII
+1065 CAVLIH
-1076 PTRWYAGGKGLDQFR
+1076 PARFLFNAGKTPKLWNKKILKSPFFSIKNYSID
-1091 EHMLA
+1091 
-1096 NTHISQLHDFINPE
+1096 SSK
-1110 TVFPGTNNRGGVC
+1110 VFEGVDIKGGVA
-1123 YFLIDKSMCNQTD
+1123 
-1136 RQTRIITHTKEKN
+1136 
-1149 DIISIRPL
+1149 
-1157 NSISLGIFIRDS
+1157 ISLYDRG
-1169 IGVEIAE
+1169 
-1176 KLIRNKAFSP
+1176 NK
-1186 LSNEISSRKPFGFD
+1186 KT
-1200 GKIIKSNQFHK
+1200 
-1211 EPSKMQE
+1211 
-1218 PILCYGKA
+1218 PI
-1226 QLKGYVERSS
+1226 
-1236 IQNHPEWIDCY
+1236 D
-1247 KVFIPRANNIGTE
+1247 VFIPYPE
-1260 LNDDNQNV
+1260 LASIAKKVQMYDALMLDTIVYPRDLYHLTNQVYLDHPDLLDRQSKGHKFDLGSNVFTKLPELFVDNKVNKNYFGVYGRDDNKRTIKWILNKYLRTPNNLSNYKV
-1268 FVGLP
+1268 IIP
-1273 KEVCSET
+1273 KSNGTGAIGEVLSTPFIGEPMT
-1280 YILAGTQMSLTKE
+1280 GHTL
-1293 TATFLAKYMKT
+1293 TFLSIGSFNTRFEAEALLKYIKSR
-1304 KFARFLHRL
+1304 FARVLL
-1313 IKVSQDASKQTY
+1313 GILKVTQDNPQSTWKYVPMQDFTSSSDIDWSKSVDDIDQQLY
-1325 RFVPV
+1325 R
-1330 PDLSK
+1330 K
-1335 DSPINWNLSLNE
+1335 
-1347 IDEQL
+1347 
-1352 FNFYGLNEEE
+1352 YGLNDEEIAFIEE
-1362 KQHIR
+1362 KVQR
-1367 DSIKDMN
+1367 ME

>member
-1 MTYFYRRETMKQV
+1 MENVYGT
-14 DNLELLDN
+14 ELLDK
-22 LIFGR
+22 LIVGR

-53 SIRLKEWEHKFPDLK
+53 SVRLNEWKQKFPDLIK
-68 KEYEHTATVTD
+68 KYEHKATVAD
-79 DVYFRDHAVHY
+79 NVYFRDYAVHD
-90 YLEVSLGKERLKPQ
+90 YLENSLGKKRLEPE
-104 DLPRKDLYYSCE
+104 DLSTNSVYYSRE
-116 FFKEVIPSDIDEA
+116 FFKNVNTSELDEA

-134 KEYDEHSNKYAY
+134 EQYKLKNSKYAY
-146 YDSNERLAV
+146 YDSNKRLAV
-155 TVHYERGSTWTLR
+155 TVHYERGSKWTLR

-177 FIKAVNLGRTN
+177 FIKAVNSGRTN

-242 FLTSKELLEND
+242 FLTSKELLENE

-338 IDLEDANEQIK
+338 IDLEDANKQIK

-387 REQAA
+387 KDKAK
-392 WDAENLYK
+392 WDTENLYK
-400 DDVEEW
+400 DNAEEW

-415 MIRFAFHPSE
+415 MIRFAFNPNE
-425 RTIEKMNELK
+425 RSIERMNELK
-435 KHGISLALSALF
+435 KNGVNFALSALL
-447 KPQSIKKDTK
+447 KPQSIKKDINDNSHK
-457 TNGHQKFVHE
+457 QFVYE
-467 GEVFDLLKIIDG
+467 DEVLDLLRVIDG
-479 TSSDSKLLGF
+479 TSTDSNLLGF
-489 LDYDKIKQGQ
+489 LDYDKIKHGQ

-512 SCDAMEKLISD
+512 SCDAMEKLIKD

-541 VDAQHY
+541 VDAKDT
-547 FHTPTDIK
+547 FNTPNDIK
-555 NRIAK
+555 ARITE
-560 LESEGKKTLTL
+560 LESDGKKTLTL

-616 DGKKVIKECLK
+616 DGTKVIKECLK

-690 DILKEVSHYNNSR
+690 DILKAVSHYNNSR
-703 SISDEV
+703 SITDEV

-725 DVIEA
+725 KVIEE

-746 SDTDGQDFDVNDD
+746 SNTDGQDFDVDEA
-759 ADDALDDHNDE
+759 ADETLDDYNSQLESSEQPNPEDSTNE
-770 AEPQRQAHLTAITD
+770 KT

-799 QRILFFSFLCPESV
+799 RRILFFSFLCPESV
-813 KSLDDILETLHQGK
+813 KSLDDILETLHQGT

-832 YNLGINTDDI
+832 KNLGIATNDI
-842 EVLRNSLNAFKL
+842 EVLRDVLNAFNL

-868 TDETLKPLERAVT
+868 RDESLQPLERAVT
-881 SLAKFSRMSASEIIT
+881 SLAKFNRMSSSEIIT
-896 PIKVADEMVALL
+896 PIKIADEMVEMLP
-908 SEDQLRKIIKSGDK
+908 EGQLRQIVSSGEK

-939 RLQALGF
+939 RLQSLGF

-966 FTRRFYEILGLNT
+966 FTRYFYEILGLNT

-984 NFTSYDLLDIKK
+984 DFTSYNLLDIKK

-1009 LSQKKDFDEI
+1009 LSQKKDFYKITLKDK
-1019 ALQDTIQG
+1019 IQG
-1027 GDKVKFGAIVG
+1027 GEKVKFGAIVG
-1038 NPPYQESDGGAQA
+1038 NPPYQA
-1051 SARPIYHKFVEITN
+1051 SAQGTSSSDDPIYHMFLELAHHIGKIVILITPARFLFNAGKTPSEWNKKMLNDTHLRVPFFENDSTKIFKDILIPGGIAITYRDSRVEFGKIGKFVSYPKLN
-1065 QLSTNLATLII
+1065 II
-1076 PTRWYAGGKGLDQFR
+1076 RNKVWKR
-1091 EHMLA
+1091 EHVS
-1096 NTHISQLHDFINPE
+1096 IRSIIYSQNRFNLDLLYRDYPE
-1110 TVFPGTNNRGGVC
+1110 YASIIGNNGRDKRFRQIIMKRLDVF
-1123 YFLIDKSMCNQTD
+1123 
-1136 RQTRIITHTKEKN
+1136 TKEKTEDS
-1149 DIISIRPL
+1149 DIRVLGLIKRSREYRYIS
-1157 NSISLGIFIRDS
+1157 
-1169 IGVEIAE
+1169 
-1176 KLIRNKAFSP
+1176 KK
-1186 LSNEISSRKPFGFD
+1186 
-1200 GKIIKSNQFHK
+1200 
-1211 EPSKMQE
+1211 
-1218 PILCYGKA
+1218 
-1226 QLKGYVERSS
+1226 YVEDE
-1236 IQNHPEWIDCY
+1236 IWIDKY
-1247 KVFIPRANNIGTE
+1247 KIFVPFSNGASGT
-1260 LNDDNQNV
+1260 LGDKPARMISKPV
-1268 FVGLP
+1268 LGLP
-1273 KEVCSET
+1273 GDGITQTFIGFGAFDSQFEAESLLK
-1280 YILAGTQMSLTKE
+1280 YI
-1293 TATFLAKYMKT
+1293 KT
-1304 KFARFLHRL
+1304 KFCRILLAIL
-1313 IKVSQDASKQTY
+1313 KVTQGNKSETWEYVPMQDFTFASDIDWSKSIDDIDQQLY
-1325 RFVPV
+1325 RKYGFN
-1330 PDLSK
+1330 DE
-1335 DSPINWNLSLNE
+1335 E
-1347 IDEQL
+1347 IA
-1352 FNFYGLNEEE
+1352 FIEE
-1362 KQHIR
+1362 KVQC
-1367 DSIKDMN
+1367 ME

>member
-1 MTYFYRRETMKQV
+1 MKKV

-22 LIFGR
+22 LIVGR

-53 SIRLKEWEHKFPDLK
+53 SIRLKEWEHKFPDLIK
-68 KEYEHTATVTD
+68 KYEHKATVSD
-79 DVYFRDHAVHY
+79 NVYFRDYAVHD
-90 YLEVSLGKERLKPQ
+90 YLENSLGKKRLEPE
-104 DLPRKDLYYSCE
+104 DLSTNNVYYSRE
-116 FFKEVIPSDIDEA
+116 FFKDVNTSELDEA

-134 KEYDEHSNKYAY
+134 EQYKLKNSTYAY
-146 YDSNERLAV
+146 YDSNKRLAV
-155 TVHYERGSTWTLR
+155 TVHYERGSKWILR

-242 FLTSKELLEND
+242 FLSSEELLEND

-313 RNVQTDEKKDLKDN
+313 RNVQTDEKKDLKEN

-338 IDLEDANEQIK
+338 IDLEDANKQIK

-387 REQAA
+387 HEQAA

-425 RTIEKMNELK
+425 RAIEKMNELK
-435 KHGISLALSALF
+435 KHGVSLALSALF

-457 TNGHQKFVHE
+457 TNAHQKFVHE
-467 GEVFDLLKIIDG
+467 DEVLDLLKIIDG

-499 MCRHIVMV
+499 MCRHMVMV

-541 VDAQHY
+541 VDAQHH

-616 DGKKVIKECLK
+616 DGTKVIKECLK
-627 PQTLLVDFDPHRLFT
+627 PQTLLVDCDPHRLFT

-709 IDLPIDLS
+709 MDLPIDLS

-739 LTLEAHE
+739 LTLEANE
-746 SDTDGQDFDVNDD
+746 SETDGQDFDVEYED
-759 ADDALDDHNDE
+759 LDDEQQSKQDNKSKQSEFDQYTLNINNE
-770 AEPQRQAHLTAITD
+770 R
-784 DKEIKDLENKIRTYY
+784 IKDLENKIRTYY
-799 QRILFFSFLCPESV
+799 QRILFFSFLCYEPV
-813 KSLDDILETLHQGK
+813 KSLDDILENLRQGK

-832 YNLGINTDDI
+832 HNLGINTDDI

-868 TDETLKPLERAVT
+868 TDENLQPLDRAVT

-896 PIKVADEMVALL
+896 PIKVADEMVAML
-908 SEDQLRKIIKSGDK
+908 SEDQLRQIISSGEK

-939 RLQALGF
+939 RLKSLGF

-966 FTRRFYEILGLNT
+966 FTRRFYEILGLNI

-1009 LSQKKDFDEI
+1009 LSQKKDFEKI
-1019 ALQDTIQG
+1019 TLQDNIQG
-1027 GDKVKFGAIVG
+1027 GEKVEFGAVVG
-1038 NPPYQESDGGAQA
+1038 NPPYQESDGGEGNG
-1051 SARPIYHKFVEITN
+1051 SSPIYNNFIDLSTIITN
-1065 QLSTNLATLII
+1065 CAVLIH
-1076 PTRWYAGGKGLDQFR
+1076 PARFLFNAGKTPKLWNKKILKSPFFSIKNYSID
-1091 EHMLA
+1091 
-1096 NTHISQLHDFINPE
+1096 SSK
-1110 TVFPGTNNRGGVC
+1110 VFEGVDIKGGVA
-1123 YFLIDKSMCNQTD
+1123 
-1136 RQTRIITHTKEKN
+1136 
-1149 DIISIRPL
+1149 
-1157 NSISLGIFIRDS
+1157 ISLYDRG
-1169 IGVEIAE
+1169 
-1176 KLIRNKAFSP
+1176 NK
-1186 LSNEISSRKPFGFD
+1186 KT
-1200 GKIIKSNQFHK
+1200 
-1211 EPSKMQE
+1211 
-1218 PILCYGKA
+1218 PI
-1226 QLKGYVERSS
+1226 
-1236 IQNHPEWIDCY
+1236 D
-1247 KVFIPRANNIGTE
+1247 VFIPYPE
-1260 LNDDNQNV
+1260 LASIAKKVQMYDALMLDTIVYPRDLYHLTNQVYLDHPDLLDRQSKGHKFDLGSNVFIKLPELFVDNKVNKNYVGVYGRDDNKRTIKWILNKYLRKPDNLSNYKV
-1268 FVGLP
+1268 IIP
-1273 KEVCSET
+1273 KSNGTGAIGEVLSTPFIGEPMIGHT
-1280 YILAGTQMSLTKE
+1280 L
-1293 TATFLAKYMKT
+1293 TFLSIGSFNTRFEAEALLKYIKT
-1304 KFARFLHRL
+1304 RFARVLL
-1313 IKVSQDASKQTY
+1313 GILKVTQDNPQSTWKYVPLQNFTESSDIDWSKSIDDIDQQLY
-1325 RFVPV
+1325 R
-1330 PDLSK
+1330 K
-1335 DSPINWNLSLNE
+1335 
-1347 IDEQL
+1347 
-1352 FNFYGLNEEE
+1352 YGLNDEEIAFIEE
-1362 KQHIR
+1362 KVQR
-1367 DSIKDMN
+1367 ME

>member
-1 MTYFYRRETMKQV
+1 MKKV

-22 LIFGR
+22 LIVGR

-53 SIRLKEWEHKFPDLK
+53 SIRLKEWERKFPDLIK
-68 KEYEHTATVTD
+68 KYEHKATVSD
-79 DVYFRDHAVHY
+79 NVYFRDYAVHD
-90 YLEVSLGKERLKPQ
+90 YLENSLGKKRLEPE
-104 DLPRKDLYYSCE
+104 DLSTNNVYYSRE
-116 FFKEVIPSDIDEA
+116 FFKDVNTSELDEA

-134 KEYDEHSNKYAY
+134 EQYKLKNSTYAY
-146 YDSNERLAV
+146 YDSNKRLAV
-155 TVHYERGSTWTLR
+155 TVHYERGAKWTLR

-236 NFEGYN
+236 NFEDYN

-313 RNVQTDEKKDLKDN
+313 RNVQTDEKKEIKDN

-338 IDLEDANEQIK
+338 IDLEDADKQIK

-392 WDAENLYK
+392 WDAENLDK

-415 MIRFAFHPSE
+415 MIRFAFHPS
-425 RTIEKMNELK
+425 RRAIEKINELK
-435 KHGISLALSALF
+435 KHGVSLALSALF

-457 TNGHQKFVHE
+457 TNAHQKFVHE
-467 GEVFDLLKIIDG
+467 DEVFDLLKIIDG

-512 SCDAMEKLISD
+512 SCDAMEKLIND

-541 VDAQHY
+541 VDAQHH
-547 FHTPTDIK
+547 FHMPTDIK

-560 LESEGKKTLTL
+560 LELEGKKTLTL

-616 DGKKVIKECLK
+616 DGTKVIKECLK

-709 IDLPIDLS
+709 MDLPIDLS

-739 LTLEAHE
+739 LTLEANE
-746 SDTDGQDFDVNDD
+746 SETDGQDFDVEYED
-759 ADDALDDHNDE
+759 LDDEQQSKQDNKSKQSEFDQYTLNVNNE
-770 AEPQRQAHLTAITD
+770 R
-784 DKEIKDLENKIRTYY
+784 IKDLENKIRTYY
-799 QRILFFSFLCPESV
+799 QRILFFSFLCYEPV
-813 KSLDDILETLHQGK
+813 KSLDDILENLRQGK

-832 YNLGINTDDI
+832 HNLGINTDDI

-868 TDETLKPLERAVT
+868 TDENLQPLDRAVT

-896 PIKVADEMVALL
+896 PIKVADEMVAML
-908 SEDQLRKIIKSGDK
+908 SEDQLRNIIKSGEK

-966 FTRRFYEILGLNT
+966 FTRRFYEILGLNI

-984 NFTSYDLLDIKK
+984 NFTSYNLLDIKK

-1009 LSQKKDFDEI
+1009 LSQKKDFEKI
-1019 ALQDTIQG
+1019 TLQDNIQG
-1027 GDKVKFGAIVG
+1027 GEKVEFGAVVG

-1065 QLSTNLATLII
+1065 QLSTNLVTLII

-1096 NTHISQLHDFINPE
+1096 NTYISQLHDFINPE
-1110 TVFPGTNNRGGVC
+1110 IVFPGTNNRGGVC
-1123 YFLIDKSMCNQTD
+1123 YFLIDKSMCNQTE
-1136 RQTRIITHTKEKN
+1136 RQTRIITHTKGKN

-1176 KLIRNKAFSP
+1176 KLIGNKAFSP
-1186 LSNEISSRKPFGFD
+1186 LSNEISSRKPFGYD

-1335 DSPINWNLSLNE
+1335 DSPINWNLSLND

-1367 DSIKDMN
+1367 NSIKDMN

>member
-1 MTYFYRRETMKQV
+1 MNRV

-27 VTPHIYAFQTGT
+27 VAPHIYAFQTRT

-53 SIRLKEWEHKFPDLK
+53 SVRLNEWKRKFPDLV
-68 KEYEHTATVTD
+68 KEYEHKATVND
-79 DVYFRDHAVHY
+79 DVYFRDYAVHF
-90 YLEVSLGKERLKPQ
+90 YLESVLGKERLHYEE
-104 DLPRKDLYYSCE
+104 LPATATYYSRE
-116 FFKEVIPSDIDEA
+116 FFKDTTTLEVDEA
-129 INDIC
+129 IHDIC
-134 KEYDEHSNKYAY
+134 KEYDEHSNKYVY

-155 TVHYERGSTWTLR
+155 TVHYERGSKWTLR
-168 PNQQEAVDN
+168 PNQQKAVDN

-236 NFEGYN
+236 NFQGYN
-242 FLTSKELLEND
+242 FLSSKELLEND

-338 IDLEDANEQIK
+338 IDLEDANKQLK

-387 REQAA
+387 HEQSA
-392 WDAENLYK
+392 WDAKNLDK

-415 MIRFAFHPSE
+415 MIRFAFHPSK
-425 RTIEKMNELK
+425 RAIEKMNELK
-435 KHGISLALSALF
+435 KHGVSLALSALF

-457 TNGHQKFVHE
+457 TNAHQKFVHE
-467 GEVFDLLKIIDG
+467 DEVFDLLKIIDG

-512 SCDAMEKLISD
+512 SCDAMEKLIKD

-541 VDAQHY
+541 VDAQHH

-592 DTSSPQ
+592 DTASPQ

-616 DGKKVIKECLK
+616 DGTKVIKECLK

-725 DVIEA
+725 NVIEA

-739 LTLEAHE
+739 LTLEAHASE
-746 SDTDGQDFDVNDD
+746 IDGQDFDGNND
-759 ADDALDDHNDE
+759 ADDALDDHNDD
-770 AEPQRQAHLTAITD
+770 AEPQRQAPLTAITD

-832 YNLGINTDDI
+832 KNLGINTDDI

-854 SALDYKIQNISTLA
+854 SALDYIIQNISTLA
-868 TDETLKPLERAVT
+868 TDENLKPLERAIT

-896 PIKVADEMVALL
+896 PIKVADEMVEML
-908 SEDQLRKIIKSGDK
+908 SEDQLRNIIKSGEK

-946 TLDEIRNSI
+946 SLDEIRNNI

-1009 LSQKKDFDEI
+1009 LSQKKNFDEI
-1019 ALQDTIQG
+1019 KLQDTIQG

-1236 IQNHPEWIDCY
+1236 IQNHSEWIDCY

-1367 DSIKDMN
+1367 DSIKVMN

>member
-1 MTYFYRRETMKQV
+1 M
-14 DNLELLDN
+14 
-22 LIFGR
+22 
-27 VTPHIYAFQTGT
+27 
-39 IPNYLKVGDTYRPV
+39 
-53 SIRLKEWEHKFPDLK
+53 
-68 KEYEHTATVTD
+68 
-79 DVYFRDHAVHY
+79 
-90 YLEVSLGKERLKPQ
+90 
-104 DLPRKDLYYSCE
+104 
-116 FFKEVIPSDIDEA
+116 
-129 INDIC
+129 
-134 KEYDEHSNKYAY
+134 
-146 YDSNERLAV
+146 
-155 TVHYERGSTWTLR
+155 
-168 PNQQEAVDN
+168 
-177 FIKAVNLGRTN
+177 
-188 LLMYAVMRFGKSF
+188 
-201 TSLACAKAINAKTVL
+201 
-216 IVSAKADVREEWKK
+216 
-230 NVEQPG
+230 
-236 NFEGYN
+236 
-242 FLTSKELLEND
+242 
-253 NAISDIHAKDETAVI
+253 
-268 FLTLQD
+268 
-274 LQGTEIKA
+274 
-282 KHAQVFENKIDLL
+282 
-295 IVDETHFGARAQ
+295 
-307 SYGEIL
+307 
-313 RNVQTDEKKDLKDN
+313 
-327 IKFLD
+327 
-332 KQEDDQ
+332 
-338 IDLEDANEQIK
+338 
-349 ELKAKVR
+349 
-356 LHLSGTP
+356 HLSGTP

-387 REQAA
+387 HEQAA
-392 WDAENLYK
+392 WDAKNLDK

-415 MIRFAFHPSE
+415 MIRFAFHPSK
-425 RTIEKMNELK
+425 RAIEKMNELK
-435 KHGISLALSALF
+435 KHGVSLALSALF

-457 TNGHQKFVHE
+457 TNAHQKFVHE
-467 GEVFDLLKIIDG
+467 DEVFDLLKIIDG

-512 SCDAMEKLISD
+512 SCDAMEKLIKD

-541 VDAQHY
+541 VDAQHH

-592 DTSSPQ
+592 DTASPQ

-616 DGKKVIKECLK
+616 DGIKVIKECLK

-725 DVIEA
+725 NVIEA

-746 SDTDGQDFDVNDD
+746 SETDGQDFDVNDD
-759 ADDALDDHNDE
+759 ADDALNDHNDD
-770 AEPQRQAHLTAITD
+770 AEPQRQEPLTAITD
-784 DKEIKDLENKIRTYY
+784 NKEIKDLENKMRTYY

-832 YNLGINTDDI
+832 KNLGINTDDI

-868 TDETLKPLERAVT
+868 TDANLQPLERAVT

-896 PIKVADEMVALL
+896 PIKIADEMVEML
-908 SEDQLRKIIKSGDK
+908 SEDQLRNIIKSGEK

-928 KAGEY
+928 KSGEY

-996 DNEEVDYNRITEL
+996 DNEEVDYNQIIEL
-1009 LSQKKDFDEI
+1009 LSQKKDFAEI
-1019 ALQDTIQG
+1019 TLQDNIQG
-1027 GDKVKFGAIVG
+1027 GEKVKFGAIVG
-1038 NPPYQESDGGAQA
+1038 NPPYQEADNDSGKG
-1051 SARPIYHKFVEITN
+1051 SAKPIYHNFFYI
-1065 QLSTNLATLII
+1065 SSNLKPQYITLIT
-1076 PTRWYAGGKGLDQFR
+1076 PSVWFVGGKGLDEFR
-1091 EHMLA
+1091 DDMLH
-1096 NTHISQLHDFINPE
+1096 NENLRSINHFATPQDI
-1110 TVFPGTNNRGGVC
+1110 FPSVNLRGGIS
-1123 YFLIDKSMCNQTD
+1123 YFLIDKSYNNKVNGILSKTIKD
-1136 RQTRIITHTKEKN
+1136 EHIIN
-1149 DIISIRPL
+1149 SGNRPL
-1157 NSISLGIFIRDS
+1157 IIGDMNLFISDN
-1169 IGVEIAE
+1169 IAIDIL
-1176 KLIRNKAFSP
+1176 KRLIDNGLIKVGAESP
-1186 LSNEISSRKPFGFD
+1186 DMLMTFISSRNPYGFSTKFVQD
-1200 GKIIKSNQFHK
+1200 DKFKKDKCECTN
-1211 EPSKMQE
+1211 
-1218 PILCYGKA
+1218 PIRIYASRGIT
-1226 QLKGYVERSS
+1226 GYVENKD
-1236 IQNHPEWIDCY
+1236 IIKNKHWISAW
-1247 KVFIPRANNIGTE
+1247 KVLTPFANNIGTNLPDDNLNTIIGEPNSISTETYLVIGAE
-1260 LNDDNQNV
+1260 LNLDIEDCKKLQ
-1268 FVGLP
+1268 
-1273 KEVCSET
+1273 
-1280 YILAGTQMSLTKE
+1280 
-1293 TATFLAKYMKT
+1293 KYMKT
-1304 KFARFLHRL
+1304 KFVRFLISLAKANQNGTR
-1313 IKVSQDASKQTY
+1313 KTY
-1325 RFVPV
+1325 KYVPL
-1330 PDLSK
+1330 PSFK
-1335 DSPINWNLSLNE
+1335 DNCTIDFNHSIE
-1347 IDEQL
+1347 ILDEQL

-1367 DSIKDMN
+1367 NSIKDMN

>member
-1 MTYFYRRETMKQV
+1 MKQV
-14 DNLELLDN
+14 YNLELLDN
-22 LIFGR
+22 IIFGR

-79 DVYFRDHAVHY
+79 DVYFRDHAVHH

-104 DLPRKDLYYSCE
+104 DLPKKNLYYSRE
-116 FFKEVIPSDIDEA
+116 FFKDATPSDIDEA

-134 KEYDEHSNKYAY
+134 EKYGEHSDKYAY

-155 TVHYERGSTWTLR
+155 TVHYERGAKWILR

-177 FIKAVNLGRTN
+177 FIRAVNLGRTN

-242 FLTSKELLEND
+242 FLSSKELLEND
-253 NAISDIHAKDETAVI
+253 NAISDIHDKGETAVI

-313 RNVQTDEKKDLKDN
+313 RNVQTDEKKDLKEN

-338 IDLEDANEQIK
+338 IDFEDANQQIK

-392 WDAENLYK
+392 WDAENLDK

-415 MIRFAFHPSE
+415 MIRFAFHPSK
-425 RTIEKMNELK
+425 RAIEKMNELK
-435 KHGISLALSALF
+435 KHGVSLALSALF

-457 TNGHQKFVHE
+457 TNAHQKFVHE
-467 GEVFDLLKIIDG
+467 DEVFDLLKIIDG

-512 SCDAMEKLISD
+512 SCDAMEKLIND
-523 HALEFKNLGE
+523 HTSEFKNLGD

-541 VDAQHY
+541 VDAK
-547 FHTPTDIK
+547 HTFNTPNDIK
-555 NRIAK
+555 ARITK

-608 NQYVRELS
+608 NQYVRKLS
-616 DGKKVIKECLK
+616 DGTKVIKECLK

-642 MQEQKSLIYNANTEK
+642 MQEQKSLIYNANIEK
-657 NGNSLLDKRI
+657 NGNSKLGERI
-667 ADELRISPVI
+667 AEELKISPII
-677 TMNHNRLEQVQAT
+677 TMNHNHLEQVHAT

-703 SISDEV
+703 SITDEV

-717 ILNNEHMR
+717 ILNNKHMKT
-725 DVIEA
+725 VIED

-746 SDTDGQDFDVNDD
+746 SETGGQDFDVNDD
-759 ADDALDDHNDE
+759 TDETLDDYNEKTESHKQPSSAD
-770 AEPQRQAHLTAITD
+770 TAV
-784 DKEIKDLENKIRTYY
+784 DKEVKDLENKIRTYY

-813 KSLDDILETLHQGK
+813 KSLDDILETLHNG
-827 NHRLA
+827 NNNRLA
-832 YNLGINTDDI
+832 KNLGIATNDI
-842 EVLRNSLNAFKL
+842 EVLRDVLNAFNL

-868 TDETLKPLERAVT
+868 SDESLNPLERAVT
-881 SLAKFSRMSASEIIT
+881 SLAKFSRMSSSEIIT
-896 PIKVADEMVALL
+896 PIKIADEMVEMLP
-908 SEDQLRKIIKSGDK
+908 EDQLRQIVSSGEK

-1009 LSQKKDFDEI
+1009 LSQKKDFDKITLE
-1019 ALQDTIQG
+1019 DKVQG
-1027 GDKVKFGAIVG
+1027 GETVKFGAIVG
-1038 NPPYQESDGGAQA
+1038 NPPYQENSKDTSDK
-1051 SARPIYHKFVEITN
+1051 PIYPMFMDLSHYLSYLVCLITPARFLFN
-1065 QLSTNLATLII
+1065 
-1076 PTRWYAGGKGLDQFR
+1076 AGK
-1091 EHMLA
+1091 
-1096 NTHISQLHDFINPE
+1096 T
-1110 TVFPGTNNRGGVC
+1110 
-1123 YFLIDKSMCNQTD
+1123 DKSWNLKMLNDKHLKVSKYIAKSTD
-1136 RQTRIITHTKEKN
+1136 TFPDVDIKGGLAITE
-1149 DIISIRPL
+1149 
-1157 NSISLGIFIRDS
+1157 
-1169 IGVEIAE
+1169 
-1176 KLIRNKAFSP
+1176 RNKTASFGAIDTFSAFP
-1186 LSNEISSRKPFGFD
+1186 
-1200 GKIIKSNQFHK
+1200 
-1211 EPSKMQE
+1211 
-1218 PILCYGKA
+1218 
-1226 QLKGYVERSS
+1226 
-1236 IQNHPEWIDCY
+1236 
-1247 KVFIPRANNIGTE
+1247 E
-1260 LNDDNQNV
+1260 LNIILHKVKKSKD
-1268 FVGLP
+1268 FVGLDKSIVLQNKFNLKKLYQDHP
-1273 KEVCSET
+1273 EFKNIIGSNGKEKRLTTPIFSQLSVFTDSQQTENDVQILGLIKNKREYKWINRNYLEEHKNLDYYKVIIPASNGTGAIGEILSTPLIGEPLIGITQSFITIGTFSCYDEANSAYK
-1280 YILAGTQMSLTKE
+1280 YIKSR
-1293 TATFLAKYMKT
+1293 
-1304 KFARFLHRL
+1304 FARTMLGTLKITQHNHTETWANVPL
-1313 IKVSQDASKQTY
+1313 QDFTSSSDIDWSKSVDDIDQQLY
-1325 RFVPV
+1325 RKY
-1330 PDLSK
+1330 DLN
-1335 DSPINWNLSLNE
+1335 DEE
-1347 IDEQL
+1347 IA
-1352 FNFYGLNEEE
+1352 FIEE
-1362 KQHIR
+1362 KVQR
-1367 DSIKDMN
+1367 ME

>member
-1 MTYFYRRETMKQV
+1 MNRV

-27 VTPHIYAFQTGT
+27 VAPHIYAFQTRT

-53 SIRLKEWEHKFPDLK
+53 SVRLNEWKRKFPDLV
-68 KEYEHTATVTD
+68 KEYEHKATVND
-79 DVYFRDHAVHY
+79 DVYFRDYAVHF
-90 YLEVSLGKERLKPQ
+90 YLESVLGKERLHYEE
-104 DLPRKDLYYSCE
+104 LPATATYYSRE
-116 FFKEVIPSDIDEA
+116 FFKDTTTLEVDEA
-129 INDIC
+129 IHDIC
-134 KEYDEHSNKYAY
+134 KEYDEHSNKYVY

-155 TVHYERGSTWTLR
+155 TVHYERGSKWTLR
-168 PNQQEAVDN
+168 PNQQKAVDN

-236 NFEGYN
+236 NFQGYN
-242 FLTSKELLEND
+242 FLSSKELLEND

-295 IVDETHFGARAQ
+295 IVDERHFGARAQ

-338 IDLEDANEQIK
+338 IDLEDANKQLK

-387 REQAA
+387 HEQSA
-392 WDAENLYK
+392 WDAKNLDK

-415 MIRFAFHPSE
+415 MIRFAFHPSK
-425 RTIEKMNELK
+425 RAIEKMNELK
-435 KHGISLALSALF
+435 KHGVSLALSALF

-457 TNGHQKFVHE
+457 TNAHQKFVHE
-467 GEVFDLLKIIDG
+467 DEVFDLLKIIDG

-512 SCDAMEKLISD
+512 SCDAMEKLIND

-541 VDAQHY
+541 VDAQHH
-547 FHTPTDIK
+547 FHMPNDIK

-616 DGKKVIKECLK
+616 DGAKIIKECLK

-667 ADELRISPVI
+667 SDELRISPVI

-703 SISDEV
+703 SITDEV
-709 IDLPIDLS
+709 MDLPIDLS
-717 ILNNEHMR
+717 ILNNKDMLK
-725 DVIEA
+725 VIED
-730 QNPFGSKAG
+730 QNPFGSKEG
-739 LTLEAHE
+739 LTLEAHASE
-746 SDTDGQDFDVNDD
+746 TDGQDFDVNDD
-759 ADDALDDHNDE
+759 TDEILDDHNEKTESHKQPSSTD
-770 AEPQRQAHLTAITD
+770 ITD

-813 KSLDDILETLHQGK
+813 KSLDDILETLHNGK
-827 NHRLA
+827 NDRLA
-832 YNLGINTDDI
+832 KNLGINTDNL

-868 TDETLKPLERAVT
+868 SDESLNPLERAVT
-881 SLAKFSRMSASEIIT
+881 SLAKFSRMSSSEIIT
-896 PIKVADEMVALL
+896 PIKVADEMVAML
-908 SEDQLRKIIKSGDK
+908 SEDKLRNIIKSGEK

-946 TLDEIRNSI
+946 SLDEIRNSI

-966 FTRRFYEILGLNT
+966 FTRRFYEILGLNI

-1009 LSQKKDFDEI
+1009 LSQKKDFDKI
-1019 ALQDTIQG
+1019 TLQDNIQG
-1027 GDKVKFGAIVG
+1027 GEKVEFGAVVG
-1038 NPPYQESDGGAQA
+1038 NPPYQKSDGGAQA

-1065 QLSTNLATLII
+1065 QLSTNQATLII

-1110 TVFPGTNNRGGVC
+1110 TVFPDTNNRGGVC
-1123 YFLIDKSMCNQTD
+1123 YFLIDKTYKADYSSGTQ
-1136 RQTRIITHTKEKN
+1136 IFTHYENKHVYNAT
-1149 DIISIRPL
+1149 RPL
-1157 NSISLGIFIRDS
+1157 NSFHLDIFLRDS
-1169 IGVEIAE
+1169 IGVSIVK
-1176 KLIRNKAFSP
+1176 KLLSRSSFKP
-1186 LSNEISSRKPFGFD
+1186 LADHVSSRKPFGLD
-1200 GKIIKSNQFHK
+1200 GDIFKTTAFSLDKSTLESPVTCYCK
-1211 EPSKMQE
+1211 SK
-1218 PILCYGKA
+1218 LT
-1226 QLKGYVERSS
+1226 GYVSQNIIRSNNS
-1236 IQNHPEWIDCY
+1236 WIDKW
-1247 KVFIPRANNIGTE
+1247 KVITPYANNIGTE
-1260 LNDDNQNV
+1260 LKDDNQNC
-1268 FVGLP
+1268 FVAIP
-1273 KEVCSET
+1273 NSVCSET
-1280 YILAGTQMSLTKE
+1280 FIVIGFDLVNDEKDANNLSNYL
-1293 TATFLAKYMKT
+1293 KT
-1304 KFARFLHRL
+1304 KFSRFLHAQA
-1313 IKVSQDASKQTY
+1313 KVSQHGTKQTY

-1362 KQHIR
+1362 KQHILN
-1367 DSIKDMN
+1367 SIKDMN

>member
-1 MTYFYRRETMKQV
+1 MENVYGT
-14 DNLELLDN
+14 ELLDK
-22 LIFGR
+22 LIVGR

-53 SIRLKEWEHKFPDLK
+53 SVRLNEWKQKFPDLIK
-68 KEYEHTATVTD
+68 KYEHKATVAD
-79 DVYFRDHAVHY
+79 NVYFRDYAVHD
-90 YLEVSLGKERLKPQ
+90 YLENSLGKKRLEPE
-104 DLPRKDLYYSCE
+104 DLSTNSVYYSRE
-116 FFKEVIPSDIDEA
+116 FFKNVNTSELDEA

-134 KEYDEHSNKYAY
+134 EQYKLKNSTYAY
-146 YDSNERLAV
+146 YDSNKRLAV
-155 TVHYERGSTWTLR
+155 TVHYERGSKWTLR
-168 PNQQEAVDN
+168 PNQKEAVDN
-177 FIKAVNLGRTN
+177 FIKAVDSGRTN

-242 FLTSKELLEND
+242 FLSSKELLEND

-307 SYGEIL
+307 SYGKIL
-313 RNVQTDEKKDLKDN
+313 RNAQTDEKKDLKDN

-387 REQAA
+387 HEQAA
-392 WDAENLYK
+392 WDAENLDK

-406 DNPYFGFPQ
+406 NNPYFGFPQ
-415 MIRFAFHPSE
+415 MIRFAFHPSK
-425 RTIEKMNELK
+425 RAIEKMNELK
-435 KHGISLALSALF
+435 KHGVSLALSALF
-447 KPQSIKKDTK
+447 KPQSIKKDTE
-457 TNGHQKFVHE
+457 TNRHQKFEHE
-467 GEVFDLLKIIDG
+467 EEVFDLLKIIDG

-499 MCRHIVMV
+499 MCRHMVMV

-512 SCDAMEKLISD
+512 SCDAMEKLILD

-541 VDAQHY
+541 VDAQHH

-616 DGKKVIKECLK
+616 DGTKVIKECLK

-725 DVIEA
+725 SVIEA

-739 LTLEAHE
+739 LTLEAHASE
-746 SDTDGQDFDVNDD
+746 TDGQDFDVEYED
-759 ADDALDDHNDE
+759 LDDEQQSKQDNKSKQSEFDQYTLNVNNE
-770 AEPQRQAHLTAITD
+770 R
-784 DKEIKDLENKIRTYY
+784 IKDLENKIRTYY

>member
-1 MTYFYRRETMKQV
+1 MKKV

-22 LIFGR
+22 LIVGR

-53 SIRLKEWEHKFPDLK
+53 SIRLKEWEHKFPDLIK
-68 KEYEHTATVTD
+68 KYEHKATVSD
-79 DVYFRDHAVHY
+79 NVYFRDYAVHD
-90 YLEVSLGKERLKPQ
+90 YLENSLGKKRLEPE
-104 DLPRKDLYYSCE
+104 DLSTNNVYYSRE
-116 FFKEVIPSDIDEA
+116 FFKDVNTSELDEA

-134 KEYDEHSNKYAY
+134 EQYKLKNSTYAY
-146 YDSNERLAV
+146 YDSNKRLAV
-155 TVHYERGSTWTLR
+155 TVHYERGSKWILR

-242 FLTSKELLEND
+242 FLSSEELLEND

-313 RNVQTDEKKDLKDN
+313 RNVQTDEKKDLKEN

-338 IDLEDANEQIK
+338 IDLEDANKQIK

-387 REQAA
+387 HEQAA

-425 RTIEKMNELK
+425 RAIEKMNELK
-435 KHGISLALSALF
+435 KHGVSLALSALF

-457 TNGHQKFVHE
+457 TNAHQKFVHE
-467 GEVFDLLKIIDG
+467 DEVLDLLKIIDG

-499 MCRHIVMV
+499 MCRHMVMV

-541 VDAQHY
+541 VDAQHH

-608 NQYVRELS
+608 NQYVRVLS
-616 DGKKVIKECLK
+616 DGTKVIKECLK

-709 IDLPIDLS
+709 MDLPIDLS

-739 LTLEAHE
+739 LTLEANE
-746 SDTDGQDFDVNDD
+746 SETDGQDFDVEYED
-759 ADDALDDHNDE
+759 LDDEQQSKQDNKSKQSEFDQYTLNINNE
-770 AEPQRQAHLTAITD
+770 R
-784 DKEIKDLENKIRTYY
+784 IKDLENKLRTYY
-799 QRILFFSFLCPESV
+799 QRILFFSFLCYEPV
-813 KSLDDILETLHQGK
+813 KSLDDILENLRQGK

-832 YNLGINTDDI
+832 HNLGTNTDDI

-868 TDETLKPLERAVT
+868 TDENLQPLDRAVT

-896 PIKVADEMVALL
+896 PIKVADEMVAML
-908 SEDQLRKIIKSGDK
+908 SEDQLRQIISSGEK

-939 RLQALGF
+939 RLKSLGF

-966 FTRRFYEILGLNT
+966 FTRRFYEILGLNI

-1009 LSQKKDFDEI
+1009 LSQKKDFEKI
-1019 ALQDTIQG
+1019 TLQDNIQG
-1027 GDKVKFGAIVG
+1027 GEKVEFGAVVG
-1038 NPPYQESDGGAQA
+1038 NPPYQESDGGEGNG
-1051 SARPIYHKFVEITN
+1051 SSPIYNNFIDLSTIITN
-1065 QLSTNLATLII
+1065 CAVLIH
-1076 PTRWYAGGKGLDQFR
+1076 PARFLFNAGKTPKLWNKKILKSPFFSIKNYSID
-1091 EHMLA
+1091 
-1096 NTHISQLHDFINPE
+1096 SSK
-1110 TVFPGTNNRGGVC
+1110 VFEGVDIKGGVA
-1123 YFLIDKSMCNQTD
+1123 
-1136 RQTRIITHTKEKN
+1136 
-1149 DIISIRPL
+1149 
-1157 NSISLGIFIRDS
+1157 ISLYDRG
-1169 IGVEIAE
+1169 
-1176 KLIRNKAFSP
+1176 NK
-1186 LSNEISSRKPFGFD
+1186 KT
-1200 GKIIKSNQFHK
+1200 
-1211 EPSKMQE
+1211 
-1218 PILCYGKA
+1218 PI
-1226 QLKGYVERSS
+1226 
-1236 IQNHPEWIDCY
+1236 D
-1247 KVFIPRANNIGTE
+1247 VFIPYPE
-1260 LNDDNQNV
+1260 LASIAKKVQMYDALMLDTIVYPRDLYHLTNQVYLDHPDLLDRQSKGHKFDLGSNVFIKLPELFVDNKVNKNYVGVYGRDDNKRTIKWILNKYLRKPDNLSNYKV
-1268 FVGLP
+1268 IIP
-1273 KEVCSET
+1273 KSNGTGAIGEVLSTPFIGEPMIGHT
-1280 YILAGTQMSLTKE
+1280 L
-1293 TATFLAKYMKT
+1293 TFLSIGSFNTRFEAEALLKYIKT
-1304 KFARFLHRL
+1304 RFARVLL
-1313 IKVSQDASKQTY
+1313 GILKVTQDNPQSTWKYVPLQNFTESSDIDWSKSIDDIDQQLY
-1325 RFVPV
+1325 R
-1330 PDLSK
+1330 K
-1335 DSPINWNLSLNE
+1335 
-1347 IDEQL
+1347 
-1352 FNFYGLNEEE
+1352 YGLNDEEIAFIEE
-1362 KQHIR
+1362 KVQR
-1367 DSIKDMN
+1367 ME

>member
-1 MTYFYRRETMKQV
+1 MTYFYRRKTMKQV

-22 LIFGR
+22 IIFGR

-79 DVYFRDHAVHY
+79 DVYFRDHAVHH

-104 DLPRKDLYYSCE
+104 DLPKKDLYYSRE
-116 FFKEVIPSDIDEA
+116 FFKDATPSDIDEA

-134 KEYDEHSNKYAY
+134 EKYSEHSDKYAY

-155 TVHYERGSTWTLR
+155 TVHYERGAKWTLR

-338 IDLEDANEQIK
+338 IDLEDANKQIK

-387 REQAA
+387 HEQEA
-392 WDAENLYK
+392 WDAENLDK

-415 MIRFAFHPSE
+415 MIRFAFHPSK
-425 RTIEKMNELK
+425 RAIEKMNELK
-435 KHGISLALSALF
+435 KHGVSLALSALF
-447 KPQSIKKDTK
+447 KPQSIRKDTK
-457 TNGHQKFVHE
+457 TNAHQKFVHE
-467 GEVFDLLKIIDG
+467 DEVFDLLKIIDG

-541 VDAQHY
+541 VESQHY
-547 FHTPTDIK
+547 FHAPTDIK

-592 DTSSPQ
+592 DTASPQ

-616 DGKKVIKECLK
+616 DGTKVIKECLK

-667 ADELRISPVI
+667 ADELLISPVI

-703 SISDEV
+703 SITDEV
-709 IDLPIDLS
+709 MDLPIDLS

-739 LTLEAHE
+739 LTLEAHASE
-746 SDTDGQDFDVNDD
+746 TDGQDFDVNDD
-759 ADDALDDHNDE
+759 ADDALDDYNDD
-770 AEPQRQAHLTAITD
+770 AEPQRQSPLTAITD

-813 KSLDDILETLHQGK
+813 RSLDDILETLHHGK
-827 NHRLA
+827 NNRIA
-832 YNLGINTDDI
+832 QNLGINTYDI

-868 TDETLKPLERAVT
+868 TDENLKPLERAVT

-896 PIKVADEMVALL
+896 PIKVADEMVEML
-908 SEDQLRKIIKSGDK
+908 SEDQLRNIIKSGKK

-933 TVALVK
+933 TVALAK

-946 TLDEIRNSI
+946 TLEEIRNSI

-984 NFTSYDLLDIKK
+984 NFTSYDLLDIKTN
-996 DNEEVDYNRITEL
+996 NEEVDYNRIIEL

-1019 ALQDTIQG
+1019 TLQDNIQG
-1027 GDKVKFGAIVG
+1027 GEKVEFGAIVG
-1038 NPPYQESDGGAQA
+1038 NPPYQENSKDTSDK
-1051 SARPIYHKFVEITN
+1051 PIYPMFMDLSHYLSYLVCLITPARFLFN
-1065 QLSTNLATLII
+1065 
-1076 PTRWYAGGKGLDQFR
+1076 AGK
-1091 EHMLA
+1091 
-1096 NTHISQLHDFINPE
+1096 T
-1110 TVFPGTNNRGGVC
+1110 
-1123 YFLIDKSMCNQTD
+1123 DKSWNLKMLNDKHLKVSKYIAKSTD
-1136 RQTRIITHTKEKN
+1136 TFPDVDIKGGLAITE
-1149 DIISIRPL
+1149 
-1157 NSISLGIFIRDS
+1157 
-1169 IGVEIAE
+1169 
-1176 KLIRNKAFSP
+1176 RNKTASFGAIDTFSAFP
-1186 LSNEISSRKPFGFD
+1186 
-1200 GKIIKSNQFHK
+1200 
-1211 EPSKMQE
+1211 
-1218 PILCYGKA
+1218 
-1226 QLKGYVERSS
+1226 
-1236 IQNHPEWIDCY
+1236 
-1247 KVFIPRANNIGTE
+1247 E
-1260 LNDDNQNV
+1260 LNIILHKVKKSKD
-1268 FVGLP
+1268 FVGLDKSVVLQNKFNLKKLYQDHP
-1273 KEVCSET
+1273 EFKNIIGSNGKEKRLTTPIFSQLSVFTDSQQTENDVQILGLIKNKREYKWINRNYLEEHKNLDYYKVIVPASNGTGAIGEILSTPLIGEPLIGVTQSFITIGTFDCYEEANAAYK
-1280 YILAGTQMSLTKE
+1280 YIKSR
-1293 TATFLAKYMKT
+1293 
-1304 KFARFLHRL
+1304 FARTMLGTLKITQHNHTETWSNVP
-1313 IKVSQDASKQTY
+1313 IQDFTSSSDIDWSKSIDDIDRQLY
-1325 RFVPV
+1325 R
-1330 PDLSK
+1330 K
-1335 DSPINWNLSLNE
+1335 
-1347 IDEQL
+1347 
-1352 FNFYGLNEEE
+1352 YGLNDEEIAFIEE
-1362 KQHIR
+1362 KVQR
-1367 DSIKDMN
+1367 ME

>member
-1 MTYFYRRETMKQV
+1 MNRV

-27 VTPHIYAFQTGT
+27 VAPHIYAFQTRT

-53 SIRLKEWEHKFPDLK
+53 SVRLNEWKRKFPDLI
-68 KEYEHTATVTD
+68 KEYEHKATVND
-79 DVYFRDHAVHY
+79 DVYFRDYAVHF
-90 YLEVSLGKERLKPQ
+90 YLESVLGKERLHYEE
-104 DLPRKDLYYSCE
+104 LPATATYYSRE
-116 FFKEVIPSDIDEA
+116 FFKDTTTLEVDEA
-129 INDIC
+129 IRDIC
-134 KEYDEHSNKYAY
+134 KGYDEHSDKYAY

-155 TVHYERGSTWTLR
+155 TVHYERGPKWTLR

-242 FLTSKELLEND
+242 FLSSKELLEND
-253 NAISDIHAKDETAVI
+253 NAISDIHAQDETAVI

-338 IDLEDANEQIK
+338 IDLEDADKQIK

-387 REQAA
+387 HEQAA
-392 WDAENLYK
+392 WDAKNLDK

-415 MIRFAFHPSE
+415 MIRFAFHPSK
-425 RTIEKMNELK
+425 RAIEKMNELK
-435 KHGISLALSALF
+435 KHGVSLALSALF
-447 KPQSIKKDTK
+447 KPHSIKKDTK

-467 GEVFDLLKIIDG
+467 DEVFDLLKIIDG
-479 TSSDSKLLGF
+479 TSSDAKLLGF

-512 SCDAMEKLISD
+512 SCDAMEKLIKD

-541 VDAQHY
+541 VDAQHH

-592 DTSSPQ
+592 DTASPQ

-616 DGKKVIKECLK
+616 DGTKIIKECLK

-667 ADELRISPVI
+667 ADELCISPVI
-677 TMNHNRLEQVQAT
+677 TMNHNRLEQVQAP

-703 SISDEV
+703 SITDEV

-725 DVIEA
+725 YVIEE

-746 SDTDGQDFDVNDD
+746 SDADGQDFDVNDS
-759 ADDALDDHNDE
+759 ADETLDDYHEKTELHKQPSSTD
-770 AEPQRQAHLTAITD
+770 ITD

-832 YNLGINTDDI
+832 KNLGINTDDI

-868 TDETLKPLERAVT
+868 TDENLKPLDRAVT

-896 PIKVADEMVALL
+896 PINVADEMVALL
-908 SEDQLRKIIKSGDK
+908 SEDQLSKIIKSGEK

-928 KAGEY
+928 KSGEY

-939 RLQALGF
+939 RLQTLGF
-946 TLDEIRNSI
+946 TLGEIRNSI

-996 DNEEVDYNRITEL
+996 DNEEVDYNQITEL
-1009 LSQKKDFDEI
+1009 LSQKKDFDKI
-1019 ALQDTIQG
+1019 TLQDNIQG
-1027 GDKVKFGAIVG
+1027 GEKVKFGAIVG
-1038 NPPYQESDGGAQA
+1038 NPPYQEADAGYGNGA
-1051 SARPIYHKFVEITN
+1051 SPIYNEFIDLSATVSSKSVLIHPARFLFNAGKTSKAWNKKILTSQYFSIKFY
-1065 QLSTNLATLII
+1065 S
-1076 PTRWYAGGKGLDQFR
+1076 
-1091 EHMLA
+1091 A
-1096 NTHISQLHDFINPE
+1096 NSSE
-1110 TVFPGTNNRGGVC
+1110 VFNDVDIKGGVA
-1123 YFLIDKSMCNQTD
+1123 
-1136 RQTRIITHTKEKN
+1136 
-1149 DIISIRPL
+1149 ISVY
-1157 NSISLGIFIRDS
+1157 DS
-1169 IGVEIAE
+1169 
-1176 KLIRNKAFSP
+1176 
-1186 LSNEISSRKPFGFD
+1186 SS
-1200 GKIIKSNQFHK
+1200 
-1211 EPSKMQE
+1211 SKQ
-1218 PILCYGKA
+1218 PI
-1226 QLKGYVERSS
+1226 
-1236 IQNHPEWIDCY
+1236 N
-1247 KVFIPRANNIGTE
+1247 VFIPYRELSSIAKKVKKHHEISLDTIVYPRDLYRLNKQVYVDHPELLNRQSKGHKFDLSSNSFDKLSELFINEQLNEDYAGIYGRENNQRVVKWILKKYLSTPNNFDYYKVIIPKSNGTGAIG
-1260 LNDDNQNV
+1260 
-1268 FVGLP
+1268 
-1273 KEVCSET
+1273 EVLSTPLIGEPLIGHT
-1280 YILAGTQMSLTKE
+1280 L
-1293 TATFLAKYMKT
+1293 TFLSIGMFSTISEAEALLKYVKT
-1304 KFARFLHRL
+1304 KFARTMLGIL
-1313 IKVSQDASKQTY
+1313 KVTQDNPQSTWKYVPLQDFTSSSDIDWSQSIDDIDQQLY
-1325 RFVPV
+1325 R
-1330 PDLSK
+1330 K
-1335 DSPINWNLSLNE
+1335 
-1347 IDEQL
+1347 
-1352 FNFYGLNEEE
+1352 YGLNDEEIAFIEE
-1362 KQHIR
+1362 KVQR
-1367 DSIKDMN
+1367 ME

>member
-1 MTYFYRRETMKQV
+1 MKKV

-22 LIFGR
+22 LIVGR

-53 SIRLKEWEHKFPDLK
+53 SIRLKEWERKFPDLIK
-68 KEYEHTATVTD
+68 KYEHKATVSD
-79 DVYFRDHAVHY
+79 NVYFRDYAVHD
-90 YLEVSLGKERLKPQ
+90 YLENSLGKKRLEPE
-104 DLPRKDLYYSCE
+104 DLSTNNVYYSRE
-116 FFKEVIPSDIDEA
+116 FFKDVNTSELDEA

-134 KEYDEHSNKYAY
+134 EQYKLKNSTYAY
-146 YDSNERLAV
+146 YDSNKRLAV
-155 TVHYERGSTWTLR
+155 TVHYERGAKWTLR

-236 NFEGYN
+236 NFEDYN

-338 IDLEDANEQIK
+338 IDLEDANKQIK

-387 REQAA
+387 HEQAA

-415 MIRFAFHPSE
+415 MIRFAFHPSK
-425 RTIEKMNELK
+425 RAIEKMNELK
-435 KHGISLALSALF
+435 KHGVSLALSALF
-447 KPQSIKKDTK
+447 KPQSIRKDTK
-457 TNGHQKFVHE
+457 TNAHQKFVHE
-467 GEVFDLLKIIDG
+467 DEVFDLLKIIDG

-541 VDAQHY
+541 VGSQHH

-560 LESEGKKTLTL
+560 LELEGKKTLTL

-616 DGKKVIKECLK
+616 DGTKVIKECLK

-667 ADELRISPVI
+667 ADELHISPVI

-703 SISDEV
+703 SITDEV
-709 IDLPIDLS
+709 MDLPIDLS

-730 QNPFGSKAG
+730 QNPFGSKEG
-739 LTLEAHE
+739 LTMEAHE
-746 SDTDGQDFDVNDD
+746 SETDGQDFDVNDD
-759 ADDALDDHNDE
+759 TDETLDDHNEDIE
-770 AEPQRQAHLTAITD
+770 LHKQPSFTAITD

-813 KSLDDILETLHQGK
+813 KSLDDILETLHSGK
-827 NHRLA
+827 NNRLA
-832 YNLGINTDDI
+832 KNLGINTDGL
-842 EVLRNSLNAFKL
+842 EVLRDVLNAFKL

-868 TDETLKPLERAVT
+868 TDENLQPLDCAVT

-896 PIKVADEMVALL
+896 PIKVADEMVAML
-908 SEDQLRKIIKSGDK
+908 SKDQLRNIIKSDKK

-928 KAGEY
+928 KSGEY

-966 FTRRFYEILGLNT
+966 FTRRFYEILGLNI

-1009 LSQKKDFDEI
+1009 LSQKKDFEKI
-1019 ALQDTIQG
+1019 TLQDNIQG
-1027 GDKVKFGAIVG
+1027 GEKVEFGAIVG
-1038 NPPYQESDGGAQA
+1038 NPPYQENSKDTSDK
-1051 SARPIYHKFVEITN
+1051 PIYPMFMDLSHYLSYLVCLITPARFLFN
-1065 QLSTNLATLII
+1065 
-1076 PTRWYAGGKGLDQFR
+1076 AGK
-1091 EHMLA
+1091 
-1096 NTHISQLHDFINPE
+1096 T
-1110 TVFPGTNNRGGVC
+1110 
-1123 YFLIDKSMCNQTD
+1123 DKSWNLKMLNDKHLKVSKYIAKSTD
-1136 RQTRIITHTKEKN
+1136 TFPDVDIKGGLAITE
-1149 DIISIRPL
+1149 
-1157 NSISLGIFIRDS
+1157 RDKTAS
-1169 IGVEIAE
+1169 FGAIDTFS
-1176 KLIRNKAFSP
+1176 AFP
-1186 LSNEISSRKPFGFD
+1186 
-1200 GKIIKSNQFHK
+1200 
-1211 EPSKMQE
+1211 
-1218 PILCYGKA
+1218 
-1226 QLKGYVERSS
+1226 
-1236 IQNHPEWIDCY
+1236 
-1247 KVFIPRANNIGTE
+1247 E
-1260 LNDDNQNV
+1260 LNIILHKVKKSKD
-1268 FVGLP
+1268 FVGLDKSVVLQNKFNLQKLYQDHP
-1273 KEVCSET
+1273 EFKNIIGSNGKEKR
-1280 YILAGTQMSLTKE
+1280 LT
-1293 TATFLAKYMKT
+1293 TPIF
-1304 KFARFLHRL
+1304 
-1313 IKVSQDASKQTY
+1313 SQLSVFTDSKQTENDVQILGLIKNKREYKWINRNYLEEHKNLDYYKVILPKSNGTGALGEILSTPLIGESLIGFTQSFISIGTFLNYEEAEAAYKYINGRFARAMLGTLKITQDNNTDAWANVPLQDFASSSDIDWSKSVDDIDQQLY
-1325 RFVPV
+1325 RKY
-1330 PDLSK
+1330 DLN
-1335 DSPINWNLSLNE
+1335 DEE
-1347 IDEQL
+1347 IA
-1352 FNFYGLNEEE
+1352 FIEE
-1362 KQHIR
+1362 KVQR
-1367 DSIKDMN
+1367 ME

>member
-1 MTYFYRRETMKQV
+1 MKKV

-22 LIFGR
+22 LIVGR

-53 SIRLKEWEHKFPDLK
+53 SIRLKEWERKFPDLIK
-68 KEYEHTATVTD
+68 KYEHKATVSD
-79 DVYFRDHAVHY
+79 NVYFRDYAVHD
-90 YLEVSLGKERLKPQ
+90 YLENSLGKKRLEPE
-104 DLPRKDLYYSCE
+104 DLSTNNVYYSRE
-116 FFKEVIPSDIDEA
+116 FFKDVNTSELDEA

-134 KEYDEHSNKYAY
+134 EQYKLKNSTYAY
-146 YDSNERLAV
+146 YDSNKRLAV
-155 TVHYERGSTWTLR
+155 TVHYERGAKWTLR

-236 NFEGYN
+236 NFEDYN

-313 RNVQTDEKKDLKDN
+313 RNVQTDEKKEIKDN

-338 IDLEDANEQIK
+338 IDLEDADKQIK

-392 WDAENLYK
+392 WDAENLNK

-415 MIRFAFHPSE
+415 MIRFAFHPS
-425 RTIEKMNELK
+425 RRAIEKINELK
-435 KHGISLALSALF
+435 KHGVSLALSALF

-457 TNGHQKFVHE
+457 TNAHQKFVHE
-467 GEVFDLLKIIDG
+467 DEVFDLLKIIDG

-512 SCDAMEKLISD
+512 SCDAMEKLIND

-541 VDAQHY
+541 VDAQHH
-547 FHTPTDIK
+547 FHMPTDIK

-560 LESEGKKTLTL
+560 LELEGKKTLTL

-616 DGKKVIKECLK
+616 DGTKVIKECLK

-709 IDLPIDLS
+709 MDLPIDLS

-739 LTLEAHE
+739 LTLEANE
-746 SDTDGQDFDVNDD
+746 SETDGQDFDVEYED
-759 ADDALDDHNDE
+759 LDDEQQSKQDNKSKQSEFDQYTLNVNNE
-770 AEPQRQAHLTAITD
+770 R
-784 DKEIKDLENKIRTYY
+784 IKDLENKIRTYY
-799 QRILFFSFLCPESV
+799 QRILFFSFLCYEPV
-813 KSLDDILETLHQGK
+813 KSLDDILENLRQGK

-832 YNLGINTDDI
+832 HNLGINTDDI

-868 TDETLKPLERAVT
+868 TDENLQPLDRAVT

-896 PIKVADEMVALL
+896 PIKVADEMVAML
-908 SEDQLRKIIKSGDK
+908 SEDQLRNIIKSGEK

-966 FTRRFYEILGLNT
+966 FTRRFYEILGLNI

-984 NFTSYDLLDIKK
+984 NFTSYNLLDIKK

-1009 LSQKKDFDEI
+1009 LSQKKDFEKI
-1019 ALQDTIQG
+1019 TLQDNIQG
-1027 GDKVKFGAIVG
+1027 GEKVEFGAVVG

-1065 QLSTNLATLII
+1065 QLSTNLVTLII

-1096 NTHISQLHDFINPE
+1096 NTYISQLHDFINPE
-1110 TVFPGTNNRGGVC
+1110 IVFPGTNNRGGVC
-1123 YFLIDKSMCNQTD
+1123 YFLIDKSMCNQTE
-1136 RQTRIITHTKEKN
+1136 RQTRIITHTKGKN

-1176 KLIRNKAFSP
+1176 KLIGNKAFSP
-1186 LSNEISSRKPFGFD
+1186 LSNEISSRKPFGYD

-1335 DSPINWNLSLNE
+1335 DSPINWNLSLND

-1367 DSIKDMN
+1367 NSIKDMN

>member
-1 MTYFYRRETMKQV
+1 MTYFYRRKTMERV

-39 IPNYLKVGDTYRPV
+39 IPNYLKVGDTYRAV
-53 SIRLKEWEHKFPDLK
+53 SIRLKEWEQKFPDLK
-68 KEYEHTATVTD
+68 KEYEHKATVTD
-79 DVYFRDHAVHY
+79 DVYFRDHAVHH

-104 DLPRKDLYYSCE
+104 DLPRKDLYYSRE
-116 FFKEVIPSDIDEA
+116 FFKEVIPSDIDAA

-134 KEYDEHSNKYAY
+134 EKYGERSDKYAY
-146 YDSNERLAV
+146 YDSNERLAL
-155 TVHYERGSTWTLR
+155 TVHYERGAKWTLR
-168 PNQQEAVDN
+168 PNQQKAVDN
-177 FIKAVNLGRTN
+177 FIKAVNSGRTN

-338 IDLEDANEQIK
+338 IDLEDANKQIK

-435 KHGISLALSALF
+435 KHGVSLALSALF

-467 GEVFDLLKIIDG
+467 DEVFDLLKIIDG

-512 SCDAMEKLISD
+512 SCDSMEKLISD

-541 VDAQHY
+541 LDAQHH

-616 DGKKVIKECLK
+616 DGKKIIKECLK

-746 SDTDGQDFDVNDD
+746 SETGGQDFDVNDD

-770 AEPQRQAHLTAITD
+770 AEPQRQAPLTAITD

-813 KSLDDILETLHQGK
+813 KSLDDILKILHNGK
-827 NHRLA
+827 NNRLA
-832 YNLGINTDDI
+832 KNLGINTNDI

-868 TDETLKPLERAVT
+868 TDENLQPLERAVT
-881 SLAKFSRMSASEIIT
+881 SLAKFSRMSSSEIIT
-896 PIKVADEMVALL
+896 PIKVADEMVEML
-908 SEDQLRKIIKSGDK
+908 SEDQLRQIISSGEK

-939 RLQALGF
+939 RIQALGF
-946 TLDEIRNSI
+946 SLDEIRNSI

-984 NFTSYDLLDIKK
+984 NFTSYDLLDIKT
-996 DNEEVDYNRITEL
+996 DNEKVDYNRITEL
-1009 LSQKKDFDEI
+1009 LSQKKDFDKITLE
-1019 ALQDTIQG
+1019 DKIQG
-1027 GDKVKFGAIVG
+1027 GETVKFGAIVG
-1038 NPPYQESDGGAQA
+1038 NPPYQESDGGEGNG
-1051 SARPIYHKFVEITN
+1051 SSPIYNNFIDLSTIITN
-1065 QLSTNLATLII
+1065 CAVLIH
-1076 PTRWYAGGKGLDQFR
+1076 PARFLFNAGKTPKLWNKKILKSPFFSIKNYSID
-1091 EHMLA
+1091 
-1096 NTHISQLHDFINPE
+1096 SSK
-1110 TVFPGTNNRGGVC
+1110 VFEGVDIKGGVA
-1123 YFLIDKSMCNQTD
+1123 
-1136 RQTRIITHTKEKN
+1136 
-1149 DIISIRPL
+1149 
-1157 NSISLGIFIRDS
+1157 ISLYDRG
-1169 IGVEIAE
+1169 
-1176 KLIRNKAFSP
+1176 NK
-1186 LSNEISSRKPFGFD
+1186 KT
-1200 GKIIKSNQFHK
+1200 
-1211 EPSKMQE
+1211 
-1218 PILCYGKA
+1218 PI
-1226 QLKGYVERSS
+1226 
-1236 IQNHPEWIDCY
+1236 D
-1247 KVFIPRANNIGTE
+1247 VFIPYPE
-1260 LNDDNQNV
+1260 LASIAKKVQMHDTLMLDTIVYPRDLYHLTNQVYLDHPDLLDRQSKGHKFDLGSNVFIKLPELFVDNKVNKNYVGVYGRDDNKRTIKWILNKYLRTPDNLSNYKV
-1268 FVGLP
+1268 IIP
-1273 KEVCSET
+1273 KSNGTGAIGEVLSTPFIGEPMIGHT
-1280 YILAGTQMSLTKE
+1280 L
-1293 TATFLAKYMKT
+1293 TFLSIGSFNTRFEAEALLKYIKSR
-1304 KFARFLHRL
+1304 FARVLL
-1313 IKVSQDASKQTY
+1313 GILKVTQDNPQSTWKYVPLQNFTESSDIDWSKSVDDIDQQLY
-1325 RFVPV
+1325 CKYGFN
-1330 PDLSK
+1330 DE
-1335 DSPINWNLSLNE
+1335 E
-1347 IDEQL
+1347 IS
-1352 FNFYGLNEEE
+1352 FIEE
-1362 KQHIR
+1362 KVQR
-1367 DSIKDMN
+1367 ME

>member
-1 MTYFYRRETMKQV
+1 MENVYGT
-14 DNLELLDN
+14 ELLDK
-22 LIFGR
+22 LIVGR

-53 SIRLKEWEHKFPDLK
+53 SVRLNEWKQKFPDLIK
-68 KEYEHTATVTD
+68 KYEHKATVAD
-79 DVYFRDHAVHY
+79 NVYFRDYAVHD
-90 YLEVSLGKERLKPQ
+90 YLENSLGKKRLEPE
-104 DLPRKDLYYSCE
+104 DLSTNSVYYSRE
-116 FFKEVIPSDIDEA
+116 FFKNVNTSELDEA

-134 KEYDEHSNKYAY
+134 EQYKLKNSTYAY
-146 YDSNERLAV
+146 YDSNKRLAV
-155 TVHYERGSTWTLR
+155 TVHYERGSKWTLR

-177 FIKAVNLGRTN
+177 FIKAVNSGRTN

-242 FLTSKELLEND
+242 FLSSKELLEND
-253 NAISDIHAKDETAVI
+253 NAISDIHVKDETAVI

-392 WDAENLYK
+392 WDAENLDK

-406 DNPYFGFPQ
+406 NNPYFGFPQ
-415 MIRFAFHPSE
+415 MIRFAFHPSK
-425 RTIEKMNELK
+425 RAIEKMNELK
-435 KHGISLALSALF
+435 KHGVSLALSALF
-447 KPQSIKKDTK
+447 KPQSIKKDTE
-457 TNGHQKFVHE
+457 TNRHQKFEHE
-467 GEVFDLLKIIDG
+467 EEVFDLLKIIDG

-499 MCRHIVMV
+499 MCRHMVMV

-541 VDAQHY
+541 VDAQHH

-616 DGKKVIKECLK
+616 DGTKVIKECLK

-725 DVIEA
+725 KVIED
-730 QNPFGSKAG
+730 QNPFGSKEG
-739 LTLEAHE
+739 LTLEAHASE
-746 SDTDGQDFDVNDD
+746 TDGQDFDVEYED
-759 ADDALDDHNDE
+759 LDDEKQSKQDNKSKQSEFDQYTLNVNNE
-770 AEPQRQAHLTAITD
+770 R
-784 DKEIKDLENKIRTYY
+784 IKDLENKIRTYY
-799 QRILFFSFLCPESV
+799 QRILFFSFLCYEPV
-813 KSLDDILETLHQGK
+813 KSLDDILENLRQGK

-832 YNLGINTDDI
+832 HNLGINTDDI

-868 TDETLKPLERAVT
+868 TDENLQPLDRAVT

-896 PIKVADEMVALL
+896 PIKVADEMVAML
-908 SEDQLRKIIKSGDK
+908 SEDQLRNIIKSGEK

-933 TVALVK
+933 TVALIK

-946 TLDEIRNSI
+946 SLDEIRNSI

-1009 LSQKKDFDEI
+1009 LSQKKDFEKI
-1019 ALQDTIQG
+1019 TLQDNIQG
-1027 GDKVKFGAIVG
+1027 GEKVEFGAVVG
-1038 NPPYQESDGGAQA
+1038 NPPYQESDGGEGNG
-1051 SARPIYHKFVEITN
+1051 SSPIYNNFIDLSTIITN
-1065 QLSTNLATLII
+1065 CAVLIH
-1076 PTRWYAGGKGLDQFR
+1076 PARFLFNAGKTPKLWNKKILKSPFFSIKNYSID
-1091 EHMLA
+1091 
-1096 NTHISQLHDFINPE
+1096 SSK
-1110 TVFPGTNNRGGVC
+1110 VFEGVDIKGGVA
-1123 YFLIDKSMCNQTD
+1123 
-1136 RQTRIITHTKEKN
+1136 
-1149 DIISIRPL
+1149 
-1157 NSISLGIFIRDS
+1157 ISLYDRC
-1169 IGVEIAE
+1169 
-1176 KLIRNKAFSP
+1176 NK
-1186 LSNEISSRKPFGFD
+1186 KT
-1200 GKIIKSNQFHK
+1200 
-1211 EPSKMQE
+1211 
-1218 PILCYGKA
+1218 PI
-1226 QLKGYVERSS
+1226 
-1236 IQNHPEWIDCY
+1236 D
-1247 KVFIPRANNIGTE
+1247 VFIPYPE
-1260 LNDDNQNV
+1260 LASIAKKVQMYNALMLDTIVYPRDLYHLTNQVYLDHPDLLDRQSKGHKFDLGSNVFTKLPELFVDNKVNKNYFGVYGRDDNKRTIKWILNKYLRTPNNLSNYKV
-1268 FVGLP
+1268 IIP
-1273 KEVCSET
+1273 KSNGTGAIGEVLSTPFIGEPMT
-1280 YILAGTQMSLTKE
+1280 GHTL
-1293 TATFLAKYMKT
+1293 TFLSIGSFNTRFEAEALLKYIKSR
-1304 KFARFLHRL
+1304 FARVLL
-1313 IKVSQDASKQTY
+1313 GILKVTQDNPQSTWKYVPMQDFTSSSDIDWSKSVDDIDQQLY
-1325 RFVPV
+1325 R
-1330 PDLSK
+1330 K
-1335 DSPINWNLSLNE
+1335 
-1347 IDEQL
+1347 
-1352 FNFYGLNEEE
+1352 YGLNDEEIAFIEE
-1362 KQHIR
+1362 KVQR
-1367 DSIKDMN
+1367 ME

>member
-1 MTYFYRRETMKQV
+1 MNRV

-27 VTPHIYAFQTGT
+27 VAPHIYAFQTRT

-53 SIRLKEWEHKFPDLK
+53 SVRLNEWKRKFPDLV
-68 KEYEHTATVTD
+68 KEYEHKATVND
-79 DVYFRDHAVHY
+79 DVYFRDYAVHF
-90 YLEVSLGKERLKPQ
+90 YLESVLGKERLHYEE
-104 DLPRKDLYYSCE
+104 LPATATYYSRE
-116 FFKEVIPSDIDEA
+116 FFKDTTTLEVDEA
-129 INDIC
+129 IHDIC

-201 TSLACAKAINAKTVL
+201 ASLACAKAINAKTVL

-242 FLTSKELLEND
+242 FLSSKELLEND

-349 ELKAKVR
+349 ELKANVR

-387 REQAA
+387 HEQAA
-392 WDAENLYK
+392 WDAENLNK
-400 DDVEEW
+400 DDIEEW

-425 RTIEKMNELK
+425 RAIEKMNELK

-512 SCDAMEKLISD
+512 SCDAMEKLIKD
-523 HALEFKNLGE
+523 HALEFKNLGD

-541 VDAQHY
+541 VDAQHH

-555 NRIAK
+555 NRITE

-592 DTSSPQ
+592 DTASPQ

-616 DGKKVIKECLK
+616 DGTKVIKECLK

-770 AEPQRQAHLTAITD
+770 AEPQRQAPLTAITD

-896 PIKVADEMVALL
+896 PIKVADEMVAML
-908 SEDQLRKIIKSGDK
+908 SEDQLRSIIKSGEK

-946 TLDEIRNSI
+946 SLDAIRNSI

-1009 LSQKKDFDEI
+1009 LSQKKDFAEI
-1019 ALQDTIQG
+1019 TLQDNIQG
-1027 GDKVKFGAIVG
+1027 GEKVKFEAIVG

-1096 NTHISQLHDFINPE
+1096 NTHISHLHDFINPE

-1123 YFLIDKSMCNQTD
+1123 YFLIDKSMCIQTEH
-1136 RQTRIITHTKEKN
+1136 QTKIITHTKGKN

-1157 NSISLGIFIRDS
+1157 NSLSLGIFIRDS

-1176 KLIRNKAFSP
+1176 KLIENETFSP
-1186 LSNEISSRKPFGFD
+1186 LSNEMSSRKPFGYD
-1200 GKIIKSNQFHK
+1200 GKIIKSSQFHK

-1226 QLKGYVERSS
+1226 KLKGYVERSS
-1236 IQNHPEWIDCY
+1236 IPNHPEWIDCY

-1280 YILAGTQMSLTKE
+1280 YILAGAQMSLTKE

-1367 DSIKDMN
+1367 NSIKDMN

>member
-1 MTYFYRRETMKQV
+1 MENVYGT
-14 DNLELLDN
+14 ELLDK
-22 LIFGR
+22 LIVGR

-53 SIRLKEWEHKFPDLK
+53 SVRLNEWKQKFPDLIK
-68 KEYEHTATVTD
+68 KYEHKATVAD
-79 DVYFRDHAVHY
+79 NVYFRDYAVHD
-90 YLEVSLGKERLKPQ
+90 YLENSLGKKRLEPE
-104 DLPRKDLYYSCE
+104 DLSTNNVYYSRE
-116 FFKEVIPSDIDEA
+116 FFKNVNTSELDEA

-134 KEYDEHSNKYAY
+134 EQYELKNSTYDY
-146 YDSNERLAV
+146 YDSNKRLAV
-155 TVHYERGSTWTLR
+155 TVHYERGSKWTLR

-177 FIKAVNLGRTN
+177 FIKAVNSGRTN

-242 FLTSKELLEND
+242 FLSSKELLEND

-313 RNVQTDEKKDLKDN
+313 RNMQTDEKKDLKEN

-332 KQEDDQ
+332 KQEDNQ
-338 IDLEDANEQIK
+338 IDLEDADKQIK

-372 EPEDIISFVQFTDIA
+372 ESEDIISFVQFTDIA
-387 REQAA
+387 HEQAA
-392 WDAENLYK
+392 WDAENLDK

-406 DNPYFGFPQ
+406 NNPYFGFPQ
-415 MIRFAFHPSE
+415 MIRFAFHPSK
-425 RTIEKMNELK
+425 RAIEKMNELK
-435 KHGISLALSALF
+435 KHGVSLALSALF
-447 KPQSIKKDTK
+447 KPQSIKKDK
-457 TNGHQKFVHE
+457 ETNRHQKFEHE
-467 GEVFDLLKIIDG
+467 EEVFDLLKIIDG

-512 SCDAMEKLISD
+512 SCDAMEKIIKD
-523 HALEFKNLGE
+523 RALEFKNLGE

-541 VDAQHY
+541 VDAQHH

-592 DTSSPQ
+592 DTASPQ

-616 DGKKVIKECLK
+616 DGTKVIKECLK

-725 DVIEA
+725 SVIEA
-730 QNPFGSKAG
+730 QNPFGSKTG
-739 LTLEAHE
+739 LTLEAHASE
-746 SDTDGQDFDVNDD
+746 TDGQDFDVNDD
-759 ADDALDDHNDE
+759 TDETLDDHNEDI
-770 AEPQRQAHLTAITD
+770 EPHKQPSFTAITD
-784 DKEIKDLENKIRTYY
+784 DKEIKDLENRIRTYY

-813 KSLDDILETLHQGK
+813 KSLDDILETLHNGK
-827 NHRLA
+827 NDRLA
-832 YNLGINTDDI
+832 KNLGINTDDI

-868 TDETLKPLERAVT
+868 TDENLKPLERAVT
-881 SLAKFSRMSASEIIT
+881 SLAKFSRMSSSEIIT
-896 PIKVADEMVALL
+896 PAKIADEMVAML
-908 SEDQLRKIIKSGDK
+908 SEDQLRNIIKSGEK

-939 RLQALGF
+939 RLQSLDF

-984 NFTSYDLLDIKK
+984 DFTSYDLLDIKK

-1009 LSQKKDFDEI
+1009 LSQKKDFEKI
-1019 ALQDTIQG
+1019 TLQDNIQG
-1027 GDKVKFGAIVG
+1027 GEKVEFGAIVG
-1038 NPPYQESDGGAQA
+1038 NPPYQENSKDTSDK
-1051 SARPIYHKFVEITN
+1051 PIYPMFMDLSHYLSYLVCLITPARFLFN
-1065 QLSTNLATLII
+1065 
-1076 PTRWYAGGKGLDQFR
+1076 AGK
-1091 EHMLA
+1091 
-1096 NTHISQLHDFINPE
+1096 T
-1110 TVFPGTNNRGGVC
+1110 
-1123 YFLIDKSMCNQTD
+1123 DKSWNLKMLNDKHLKVSKYIAKSTD
-1136 RQTRIITHTKEKN
+1136 TFPDVDIKGGLAITE
-1149 DIISIRPL
+1149 
-1157 NSISLGIFIRDS
+1157 
-1169 IGVEIAE
+1169 
-1176 KLIRNKAFSP
+1176 RNKTASFGAIDTFSAFP
-1186 LSNEISSRKPFGFD
+1186 
-1200 GKIIKSNQFHK
+1200 
-1211 EPSKMQE
+1211 
-1218 PILCYGKA
+1218 
-1226 QLKGYVERSS
+1226 
-1236 IQNHPEWIDCY
+1236 
-1247 KVFIPRANNIGTE
+1247 E
-1260 LNDDNQNV
+1260 LNIILHKVKKSKD
-1268 FVGLP
+1268 FVGLDKSVVLQNKFNLQKLYQDHP
-1273 KEVCSET
+1273 EFKNIIGSNGKEKR
-1280 YILAGTQMSLTKE
+1280 LT
-1293 TATFLAKYMKT
+1293 TPIF
-1304 KFARFLHRL
+1304 
-1313 IKVSQDASKQTY
+1313 SQLSVFTDSKQTENDVQILGLIKNKREYKWINRNYLEEHKNLDYYKVIVPASNGTGAIGEILSTPLIGEPLIGVTQSFITIGTFDCYEEANAAYKYIKSRFARTMLGTLKITQHNHTETWANVPLQDFTSSSDIDWSKSIDDIDQQLY
-1325 RFVPV
+1325 R
-1330 PDLSK
+1330 K
-1335 DSPINWNLSLNE
+1335 
-1347 IDEQL
+1347 
-1352 FNFYGLNEEE
+1352 YGLNDEEIAFIEE
-1362 KQHIR
+1362 KVQR
-1367 DSIKDMN
+1367 ME

>member
-1 MTYFYRRETMKQV
+1 MKQV

-242 FLTSKELLEND
+242 FLSSKELLEND

-349 ELKAKVR
+349 ELKANVR

-387 REQAA
+387 HEQAA
-392 WDAENLYK
+392 WDAENLNK
-400 DDVEEW
+400 DDIEEW

-425 RTIEKMNELK
+425 RAIEKMNELK

-447 KPQSIKKDTK
+447 KPQSIKKDAK

-512 SCDAMEKLISD
+512 SCDAMEKLIKD
-523 HALEFKNLGE
+523 HALEFKNLGD

-541 VDAQHY
+541 VDAQHH

-592 DTSSPQ
+592 DTASPQ

-616 DGKKVIKECLK
+616 DGTKVIKECLK

-746 SDTDGQDFDVNDD
+746 SETGGQDFDVNDD

-770 AEPQRQAHLTAITD
+770 AEPQRQAPLTAITD

-1136 RQTRIITHTKEKN
+1136 CQTRIITHTKEKN

>member
-1 MTYFYRRETMKQV
+1 MKQ
-14 DNLELLDN
+14 NNNISLLDEI
-22 LIFGR
+22 IFGR

-53 SIRLKEWEHKFPDLK
+53 SVRMKEWKKKFPDLK
-68 KEYEHTATVTD
+68 KEYEHKATVTE
-79 DVYFRDHAVHY
+79 DVYFRDYAVHY
-90 YLEVSLGKERLKPQ
+90 YLENTLGKKRLRIEDIAQKGV
-104 DLPRKDLYYSCE
+104 YYSRE
-116 FFKEVIPSDIDEA
+116 FFKNTKPHDIDEA
-129 INDIC
+129 IHDIC
-134 KEYDEHSNKYAY
+134 QQYQTNSPTYEY
-146 YDSNERLAV
+146 YDSKQRLAV
-155 TVHYERGSTWTLR
+155 TVHYKRGAEWALR
-168 PNQQEAVDN
+168 PNQQQAVNN
-177 FIKAVNLGRTN
+177 FVKAVNAGRTN

-201 TSLACAKAINAKTVL
+201 TSLACAKAMDAKTIL

-242 FLTSKELLEND
+242 FLSSKELLENN

-282 KHAQVFENKIDLL
+282 KHAQVFENQIDLL
-295 IVDETHFGARAQ
+295 IVDETHFGARAK
-307 SYGEIL
+307 SYGEVL
-313 RNVQTDEKKDLKDN
+313 RNVQTKEEQDSIKNDLKN
-327 IKFLD
+327 ID
-332 KQEDDQ
+332 KQED
-338 IDLEDANEQIK
+338 EQVELDVATEQLK
-349 ELKAKVR
+349 ELKANVR

-372 EPEDIISFVQFTDIA
+372 QPEDIISFVQFTDIA
-387 REQAA
+387 HEQAL
-392 WDAENLYK
+392 WDAENLDK

-415 MIRFAFHPSE
+415 MIRFAFHPSN
-425 RTIEKMNELK
+425 RAIEKMNELK
-435 KHGISLALSALF
+435 KNGVSLALSALF

-457 TNGHQKFVHE
+457 TNGHQKFIHE
-467 GEVFDLLKIIDG
+467 TEILDLLKVIDG
-479 TSSDSKLLGF
+479 ASSDSNLLGF
-489 LDYDKIKQGQ
+489 LDYDKIKQGH

-512 SCDAMEKLISD
+512 SCNAMEKLIKD
-523 HALEFKNLGE
+523 HALEFKNVGG

-541 VDAQHY
+541 VDAQHH

-592 DTSSPQ
+592 DTASPQ

-608 NQYVRELS
+608 NQYMRELS
-616 DGKKVIKECLK
+616 DGTKVIKECLK

-725 DVIEA
+725 AVIEA

-759 ADDALDDHNDE
+759 TDETLDEHHEKTEPRKQQSLAD
-770 AEPQRQAHLTAITD
+770 ITD

-813 KSLDDILETLHQGK
+813 KSLDDILDTLHQGK
-827 NHRLA
+827 NKRLA
-832 YNLGINTDDI
+832 KNLSIATNDI
-842 EVLRNSLNAFKL
+842 EVLRDILNAFNL

-868 TDETLKPLERAVT
+868 SDESLNPLERAVT
-881 SLAKFSRMSASEIIT
+881 SLAKFSRMSSSEVIT
-896 PIKVADEMVALL
+896 PIKIADEMVAML
-908 SEDQLRKIIKSGDK
+908 SEAQLRSIITSGEK

-933 TVALVK
+933 TVGLVK

-984 NFTSYDLLDIKK
+984 NFTSYDLLNVKK
-996 DNEEVDYNRITEL
+996 DNEEVDYKRITEL
-1009 LSQKKDFDEI
+1009 LSQKKDFDKI
-1019 ALQDTIQG
+1019 TLQDTIQG
-1027 GDKVKFGAIVG
+1027 GEKVKFGTIIG
-1038 NPPYQESDGGAQA
+1038 NPPYQEAVDGNGR
-1051 SARPIYHKFVEITN
+1051 SKPIYPSFMDVSYLLADETILITPGRF
-1065 QLSTNLATLII
+1065 LFD
-1076 PTRWYAGGKGLDQFR
+1076 AGQTPKAWNKQR
-1091 EHMLA
+1091 
-1096 NTHISQLHDFINPE
+1096 LHDKHFKVEHYESDMSSLFPLVDIKGGLAITRHSKNNIFSKIGTFIPFKE
-1110 TVFPGTNNRGGVC
+1110 LAGISKKVASQTTQTIMSITSAGVA
-1123 YFLIDKSMCNQTD
+1123 YRFSNKVKEDK
-1136 RQTRIITHTKEKN
+1136 
-1149 DIISIRPL
+1149 P
-1157 NSISLGIFIRDS
+1157 
-1169 IGVEIAE
+1169 EIA
-1176 KLIRNKAFSP
+1176 KR
-1186 LSNEISSRKPFGFD
+1186 
-1200 GKIIKSNQFHK
+1200 IKSSFDLRTNVFNLLK
-1211 EPSKMQE
+1211 DDLFFDKKLGDGFVK
-1218 PILCYGKA
+1218 ILGLEKGKRVYRWINRKY
-1226 QLKGYVERSS
+1226 L
-1236 IQNHPEWIDCY
+1236 ITPENFEGY
-1247 KVFIPRANNIGTE
+1247 KVFVPESNGSGAIG
-1260 LNDDNQNV
+1260 
-1268 FVGLP
+1268 
-1273 KEVCSET
+1273 EVLTTPLIGQPLIGQPLIGHTQTFISIGNFET
-1280 YILAGTQMSLTKE
+1280 SYEAVALL
-1293 TATFLAKYMKT
+1293 KYVKT
-1304 KFARFLHRL
+1304 KFARALL
-1313 IKVSQDASKQTY
+1313 GILKVTQHNPKSVWSNVPLQDFTSSSDIDWSKSIDDIDQQLY
-1325 RFVPV
+1325 R
-1330 PDLSK
+1330 K
-1335 DSPINWNLSLNE
+1335 
-1347 IDEQL
+1347 
-1352 FNFYGLNEEE
+1352 YGLNDKEIAFIEE
-1362 KQHIR
+1362 KIQR
-1367 DSIKDMN
+1367 ME

>member
-1 MTYFYRRETMKQV
+1 MTYFYRRKTMKQV

-22 LIFGR
+22 IIFGR

-79 DVYFRDHAVHY
+79 DVYFRDHAVHH

-104 DLPRKDLYYSCE
+104 DLPKKDLYYSRE
-116 FFKEVIPSDIDEA
+116 FFKDATPSDIDEA

-134 KEYDEHSNKYAY
+134 EKYVEHSDKYAY

-155 TVHYERGSTWTLR
+155 TVHYERGAKWTLR
-168 PNQQEAVDN
+168 PNQQEAINN

-253 NAISDIHAKDETAVI
+253 NAISDIHAKDEVAVI

-338 IDLEDANEQIK
+338 IDLEDANKQIK

-387 REQAA
+387 HEQAT
-392 WDAENLYK
+392 WDAENLDK
-400 DDVEEW
+400 DDVNEW

-415 MIRFAFHPSE
+415 MIRFAFHPSK
-425 RTIEKMNELK
+425 RAIEKMNELK
-435 KHGISLALSALF
+435 KHGVSLALSALF

-457 TNGHQKFVHE
+457 TNAHQKFVHE
-467 GEVFDLLKIIDG
+467 DEVFDLLKIIDG

-541 VDAQHY
+541 VESQHY

-616 DGKKVIKECLK
+616 DGTKVIKECLK
-627 PQTLLVDFDPHRLFT
+627 PQTLLVDFDPHRLFA

-690 DILKEVSHYNNSR
+690 DILKEVSRYNNSR
-703 SISDEV
+703 SITDEV

-717 ILNNEHMR
+717 ILNNKDMLK
-725 DVIEA
+725 VIED

-746 SDTDGQDFDVNDD
+746 SETDGQNFDVNES
-759 ADDALDDHNDE
+759 ADETLDDYNSQLESSEQPNPKDSTNE
-770 AEPQRQAHLTAITD
+770 KT

-827 NHRLA
+827 NNQLA
-832 YNLGINTDDI
+832 KNLGIATKDI
-842 EVLRNSLNAFKL
+842 EVLRDVLNAFNL

-868 TDETLKPLERAVT
+868 SDESLQPLERAVT
-881 SLAKFSRMSASEIIT
+881 SLAKFSRMSSSEIIT
-896 PIKVADEMVALL
+896 PAKIADEMVTML
-908 SEDQLRKIIKSGDK
+908 SEDQLRQIVSSGEK

-1019 ALQDTIQG
+1019 TLQDNIQG
-1027 GDKVKFGAIVG
+1027 GEKVKFGAIVG
-1038 NPPYQESDGGAQA
+1038 NPPYQKASIGKNNSDSAIYPEFMDLSYCLSEFTALITPARFLFNAGKTNSKWNSLRLNDPHFKVASYNESSDA
-1051 SARPIYHKFVEITN
+1051 
-1065 QLSTNLATLII
+1065 
-1076 PTRWYAGGKGLDQFR
+1076 
-1091 EHMLA
+1091 
-1096 NTHISQLHDFINPE
+1096 
-1110 TVFPGTNNRGGVC
+1110 VFESNIDIKGGVA
-1123 YFLIDKSMCNQTD
+1123 
-1136 RQTRIITHTKEKN
+1136 ITIRDNNKKYKPIVCFTPNTK
-1149 DIISIRPL
+1149 L
-1157 NSISLGIFIRDS
+1157 NSIREKVCKCNDFSSITKIICSRGIYRYSDIAYLENPDELSKTSDSRIAPSAFERMPSLFLEKPNDDEDFIQILGKSDNSRVFRWIKRKYVKYVSNLEYYKILIPKADGKGSFGERLTKPQIVDPNVGFTETFIS
-1169 IGVEIAE
+1169 IGEFE
-1176 KLIRNKAFSP
+1176 DKT
-1186 LSNEISSRKPFGFD
+1186 LS
-1200 GKIIKSNQFHK
+1200 
-1211 EPSKMQE
+1211 
-1218 PILCYGKA
+1218 
-1226 QLKGYVERSS
+1226 
-1236 IQNHPEWIDCY
+1236 
-1247 KVFIPRANNIGTE
+1247 
-1260 LNDDNQNV
+1260 
-1268 FVGLP
+1268 
-1273 KEVCSET
+1273 EVCLK
-1280 YILAGTQMSLTKE
+1280 YI
-1293 TATFLAKYMKT
+1293 KT
-1304 KFARFLHRL
+1304 
-1313 IKVSQDASKQTY
+1313 
-1325 RFVPV
+1325 RFVRALLGMKKVTQNNSKIMWEYV
-1330 PDLSK
+1330 PMQDFTSSSDIDWSK
-1335 DSPINWNLSLNE
+1335 SVDD
-1347 IDEQL
+1347 IDRQL
-1352 FNFYGLNEEE
+1352 YRKYGLNNEEIAFIEE
-1362 KQHIR
+1362 KVQR
-1367 DSIKDMN
+1367 ME

>member
-1 MTYFYRRETMKQV
+1 MKQV

-22 LIFGR
+22 IIFGR

-79 DVYFRDHAVHY
+79 DVYFRDHAVHH

-104 DLPRKDLYYSCE
+104 DLPKKDLYYSRE
-116 FFKEVIPSDIDEA
+116 FFKDATPSDIDEA

-134 KEYDEHSNKYAY
+134 EKYSEHSDKYAY

-155 TVHYERGSTWTLR
+155 TVHYERGAKWTLR

-338 IDLEDANEQIK
+338 IDLEDANKQIK

-387 REQAA
+387 HEQEA
-392 WDAENLYK
+392 WDAENLDK

-415 MIRFAFHPSE
+415 MIRFAFHPSK
-425 RTIEKMNELK
+425 RAIEKMNELK
-435 KHGISLALSALF
+435 KHGVSLALSALF
-447 KPQSIKKDTK
+447 KPQSIRKDTK
-457 TNGHQKFVHE
+457 TNAHQKFVHE
-467 GEVFDLLKIIDG
+467 DEVFDLLKIIDG

-541 VDAQHY
+541 VESQHY
-547 FHTPTDIK
+547 FHAPTDIK

-592 DTSSPQ
+592 DTASPQ

-616 DGKKVIKECLK
+616 DGTKVIKECLK

-667 ADELRISPVI
+667 ADELLISPVI

-703 SISDEV
+703 SITDEV
-709 IDLPIDLS
+709 MDLPIDLS

-739 LTLEAHE
+739 LTLEAHASE
-746 SDTDGQDFDVNDD
+746 TDGQDFDVNDD
-759 ADDALDDHNDE
+759 ADDALDDYNDD
-770 AEPQRQAHLTAITD
+770 AEPQRQSPLTAITD

-813 KSLDDILETLHQGK
+813 RSLDDILETLHHGK
-827 NHRLA
+827 NNRIA
-832 YNLGINTDDI
+832 QNLGINTYDI

-868 TDETLKPLERAVT
+868 TDENLKPLERAVT

-896 PIKVADEMVALL
+896 PIKVADEMVEML
-908 SEDQLRKIIKSGDK
+908 SEDQLRNIIKSGKK

-933 TVALVK
+933 TVALAK

-946 TLDEIRNSI
+946 TLEEIRNSI

-984 NFTSYDLLDIKK
+984 NFTSYDLLDIKTN
-996 DNEEVDYNRITEL
+996 NEEVDYNRIIEL

-1019 ALQDTIQG
+1019 TLQDNIQG
-1027 GDKVKFGAIVG
+1027 GEKVEFGAIVG
-1038 NPPYQESDGGAQA
+1038 NPPYQENSKDTSDK
-1051 SARPIYHKFVEITN
+1051 PIYPMFMDLSHYLSYLVCLITPARFLFN
-1065 QLSTNLATLII
+1065 
-1076 PTRWYAGGKGLDQFR
+1076 AGK
-1091 EHMLA
+1091 
-1096 NTHISQLHDFINPE
+1096 T
-1110 TVFPGTNNRGGVC
+1110 
-1123 YFLIDKSMCNQTD
+1123 DKSWNLKMLNDKHLKVSKYIAKSTD
-1136 RQTRIITHTKEKN
+1136 TFPDVDIKGGLAITE
-1149 DIISIRPL
+1149 
-1157 NSISLGIFIRDS
+1157 
-1169 IGVEIAE
+1169 
-1176 KLIRNKAFSP
+1176 RNKTASFGAIDTFSAFP
-1186 LSNEISSRKPFGFD
+1186 
-1200 GKIIKSNQFHK
+1200 
-1211 EPSKMQE
+1211 
-1218 PILCYGKA
+1218 
-1226 QLKGYVERSS
+1226 
-1236 IQNHPEWIDCY
+1236 
-1247 KVFIPRANNIGTE
+1247 E
-1260 LNDDNQNV
+1260 LNIILHKVKKSKD
-1268 FVGLP
+1268 FVGLDKSVVLQNKFNLKKLYQDHP
-1273 KEVCSET
+1273 EFKNIIGSNGKEKRLTTPIFSQLSVFTDSQQTENDVQILGLIKNKREYKWINRNYLEEHKNLDYYKVIVPASNGTGAIGEILSTPLIGEPLIGEPLIGVTQSFITIGTFDCYEEANAAYK
-1280 YILAGTQMSLTKE
+1280 YIKSR
-1293 TATFLAKYMKT
+1293 
-1304 KFARFLHRL
+1304 FARTMLGTLKITQHNHTETWSNVP
-1313 IKVSQDASKQTY
+1313 IQDFTSSSDIDWSKSIDDIDRQLY
-1325 RFVPV
+1325 R
-1330 PDLSK
+1330 K
-1335 DSPINWNLSLNE
+1335 
-1347 IDEQL
+1347 
-1352 FNFYGLNEEE
+1352 YGLNDEEIAFIEE
-1362 KQHIR
+1362 KVQR
-1367 DSIKDMN
+1367 ME

>member
-1 MTYFYRRETMKQV
+1 MTYFYRRKTMERV

-39 IPNYLKVGDTYRPV
+39 IPNYLKVGDTYRAV
-53 SIRLKEWEHKFPDLK
+53 SVRLKEWEQKFPDLK
-68 KEYEHTATVTD
+68 KEYEHKATVTD
-79 DVYFRDHAVHY
+79 DVYFRDHAVHH

-104 DLPRKDLYYSCE
+104 DLPRKDLYYSRE
-116 FFKEVIPSDIDEA
+116 FFKEVIPSDIDAA

-134 KEYDEHSNKYAY
+134 EKYGERSDKYAY
-146 YDSNERLAV
+146 YDSNERLAL
-155 TVHYERGSTWTLR
+155 TVHYERGAKWTLR
-168 PNQQEAVDN
+168 PNQQKAVDN
-177 FIKAVNLGRTN
+177 FIKAVNSGRTN

-338 IDLEDANEQIK
+338 IDLEDANKQIK

-435 KHGISLALSALF
+435 KHGVSLALSALF

-467 GEVFDLLKIIDG
+467 DEVFDLLKIIDG

-541 VDAQHY
+541 LDAQHH

-616 DGKKVIKECLK
+616 DGKKIIKECLK

-746 SDTDGQDFDVNDD
+746 SETGGQDFDVNDD

-770 AEPQRQAHLTAITD
+770 AEPQRQAPLTAITD

-813 KSLDDILETLHQGK
+813 KSLDDILKILHNGK
-827 NHRLA
+827 NNRLA
-832 YNLGINTDDI
+832 KNLGINTNDI

-868 TDETLKPLERAVT
+868 TDENLQPLERAVT
-881 SLAKFSRMSASEIIT
+881 SLAKFSRMSSSEIIT
-896 PIKVADEMVALL
+896 PIKVADEMVEML
-908 SEDQLRKIIKSGDK
+908 SEDQLRQIISSGEK

-939 RLQALGF
+939 RIQALGF
-946 TLDEIRNSI
+946 SLDEIRNSI

-984 NFTSYDLLDIKK
+984 NFTSYDLLDIKT
-996 DNEEVDYNRITEL
+996 DNEKVDYNRITEL
-1009 LSQKKDFDEI
+1009 LSQKKDFDKITLE
-1019 ALQDTIQG
+1019 DKIQG
-1027 GDKVKFGAIVG
+1027 GETVKFGAIVG
-1038 NPPYQESDGGAQA
+1038 NPPYQESDGGEGNG
-1051 SARPIYHKFVEITN
+1051 SSPIYNNFIDLSTIITN
-1065 QLSTNLATLII
+1065 CAVLIH
-1076 PTRWYAGGKGLDQFR
+1076 PARFLFNAGKTPKLWNKKILKSPFFSIKNYSID
-1091 EHMLA
+1091 
-1096 NTHISQLHDFINPE
+1096 SSK
-1110 TVFPGTNNRGGVC
+1110 VFEGVDIKGGVA
-1123 YFLIDKSMCNQTD
+1123 
-1136 RQTRIITHTKEKN
+1136 
-1149 DIISIRPL
+1149 
-1157 NSISLGIFIRDS
+1157 ISLYDRG
-1169 IGVEIAE
+1169 
-1176 KLIRNKAFSP
+1176 NK
-1186 LSNEISSRKPFGFD
+1186 KT
-1200 GKIIKSNQFHK
+1200 
-1211 EPSKMQE
+1211 
-1218 PILCYGKA
+1218 PI
-1226 QLKGYVERSS
+1226 
-1236 IQNHPEWIDCY
+1236 D
-1247 KVFIPRANNIGTE
+1247 VFIPYPE
-1260 LNDDNQNV
+1260 LASIAKKVQMHDTLMLDTIVYPRDLYHLTNQVYLDHPDLLDRQSKGHKFDLGSNVFIKLPELFVDNKVNKNYVGVYGRDDNKRTIKWILNKYLRTPDNLSNYKV
-1268 FVGLP
+1268 IIP
-1273 KEVCSET
+1273 KSNGTGAIGEVLSTPFIGEPMIGHT
-1280 YILAGTQMSLTKE
+1280 L
-1293 TATFLAKYMKT
+1293 TFLSIGSFNTRFEAEALLKYIKSR
-1304 KFARFLHRL
+1304 FARVLL
-1313 IKVSQDASKQTY
+1313 GILKVTQDNPQSTWKYVPLQNFTESSDIDWSKSVDDIDQQLY
-1325 RFVPV
+1325 CKYGFN
-1330 PDLSK
+1330 DE
-1335 DSPINWNLSLNE
+1335 E
-1347 IDEQL
+1347 IS
-1352 FNFYGLNEEE
+1352 FIEE
-1362 KQHIR
+1362 KVQR
-1367 DSIKDMN
+1367 ME

>member
-1 MTYFYRRETMKQV
+1 MTYFYRRKTMKQV

-22 LIFGR
+22 IIFGR

-39 IPNYLKVGDTYRPV
+39 IPDYLKVGDTYRPV
-53 SIRLKEWEHKFPDLK
+53 SVRLKEWEQKFPDLIK
-68 KEYEHTATVTD
+68 KYEHKATVTD
-79 DVYFRDHAVHY
+79 DVYFRDHAVHH

-104 DLPRKDLYYSCE
+104 DLPKKDLYYSRE
-116 FFKEVIPSDIDEA
+116 FFKDATPSDIDEA

-134 KEYDEHSNKYAY
+134 EKYVEHSDKYAY
-146 YDSNERLAV
+146 YDSNKRLPV
-155 TVHYERGSTWTLR
+155 TMHYERGTKWTLR
-168 PNQQEAVDN
+168 PNQKEAIDN
-177 FIKAVNLGRTN
+177 FIKAVDSGRTN

-242 FLTSKELLEND
+242 FLSSKELLEND
-253 NAISDIHAKDETAVI
+253 NAISDIHAKDEVAVI

-313 RNVQTDEKKDLKDN
+313 RNVQTDEKKDIKDN

-338 IDLEDANEQIK
+338 IDLEDANKQIK

-387 REQAA
+387 HEQAA
-392 WDAENLYK
+392 WDAKNLDK

-415 MIRFAFHPSE
+415 MIRFAFHPSK
-425 RTIEKMNELK
+425 RAIEKMNELK
-435 KHGISLALSALF
+435 KHGVSLALSALF
-447 KPQSIKKDTK
+447 KPKSIKKDTK

-467 GEVFDLLKIIDG
+467 DEVFDLLKIIDG
-479 TSSDSKLLGF
+479 SSSDSKLLGF

-512 SCDAMEKLISD
+512 SCDAMEKLIKD

-592 DTSSPQ
+592 DTASPQ

-616 DGKKVIKECLK
+616 DGTKVIKECLK

-642 MQEQKSLIYNANTEK
+642 MQEKKSLIYNANIDK
-657 NGNSLLDKRI
+657 NGNSKLGERI
-667 ADELRISPVI
+667 EEELKISPII
-677 TMNHNRLEQVQAT
+677 TMNHNHLEQVHAT

-703 SISDEV
+703 SITDEV

-717 ILNNEHMR
+717 ILNNEHMKT
-725 DVIEA
+725 VIED

-739 LTLEAHE
+739 LTMEAHE
-746 SDTDGQDFDVNDD
+746 SETGGQDFDVNDGTD
-759 ADDALDDHNDE
+759 ETLDDHNDDT
-770 AEPQRQAHLTAITD
+770 EPHKQPSLTAITD

-827 NHRLA
+827 NNRLA
-832 YNLGINTDDI
+832 KNLGISTNDI
-842 EVLRNSLNAFKL
+842 EVLRNVLNAFNL

-868 TDETLKPLERAVT
+868 SDESLNPLERAVT
-881 SLAKFSRMSASEIIT
+881 SLAKFSRMSSSEIIT
-896 PIKVADEMVALL
+896 PIKIADEMVEMLP
-908 SEDQLRKIIKSGDK
+908 EDQLRQIVSSGEK

-939 RLQALGF
+939 HLQALGF

-979 ACIAK
+979 ACISK
-984 NFTSYDLLDIKK
+984 NFTSYDLLDIKT
-996 DNEEVDYNRITEL
+996 DNEEVNYNRITEL
-1009 LSQKKDFDEI
+1009 LSQKKDFDKITLE
-1019 ALQDTIQG
+1019 DKIQG
-1027 GDKVKFGAIVG
+1027 GETVKFGAIVG

-1065 QLSTNLATLII
+1065 QLSTNLTTLII
-1076 PTRWYAGGKGLDQFR
+1076 PTRWYAGGKGLDKFR
-1091 EHMLA
+1091 DHMLA

-1123 YFLIDKSMCNQTD
+1123 YFLIDKTYKADYGSG
-1136 RQTRIITHTKEKN
+1136 THIFTHYENKHVYN
-1149 DIISIRPL
+1149 ATRPL
-1157 NSISLGIFIRDS
+1157 NSFHLDIFLRDS
-1169 IGVEIAE
+1169 IGVSIVK
-1176 KLIRNKAFSP
+1176 KLLSRSSFKP
-1186 LSNEISSRKPFGFD
+1186 LADHVSSRKPFGLD
-1200 GKIIKSNQFHK
+1200 GDIFKTTAFSLDKSTLESPVTCYCKSKLTGYVQRNIIKSNN
-1211 EPSKMQE
+1211 S
-1218 PILCYGKA
+1218 
-1226 QLKGYVERSS
+1226 
-1236 IQNHPEWIDCY
+1236 WIDKW
-1247 KVFIPRANNIGTE
+1247 KVLTPYANNIGTE
-1260 LNDDNQNV
+1260 LKDDNQNC
-1268 FVGLP
+1268 FVAFP
-1273 KEVCSET
+1273 NSVCSET
-1280 YILAGTQMSLTKE
+1280 FIVIGFDLVNDEKDANNLSNYL
-1293 TATFLAKYMKT
+1293 KT
-1304 KFARFLHRL
+1304 KFSRFLHAQA
-1313 IKVSQDASKQTY
+1313 KVSQHGTKQTY

-1367 DSIKDMN
+1367 NSIKDMN

>member
-1 MTYFYRRETMKQV
+1 MERV

-39 IPNYLKVGDTYRPV
+39 IPNYLKVGDTYRAV
-53 SIRLKEWEHKFPDLK
+53 SIRLKEWEQKFPDLK
-68 KEYEHTATVTD
+68 KEYEHKATVTD
-79 DVYFRDHAVHY
+79 DVYFRDHAVHH

-104 DLPRKDLYYSCE
+104 DLPRKDLYYSRE
-116 FFKEVIPSDIDEA
+116 FFKEVIPSDIDAA

-134 KEYDEHSNKYAY
+134 EKYGERSDKYAY
-146 YDSNERLAV
+146 YDSNERLAL
-155 TVHYERGSTWTLR
+155 TVHYERGAKWTLR
-168 PNQQEAVDN
+168 PNQQKAVDN
-177 FIKAVNLGRTN
+177 FIKAVNSGRTN

-338 IDLEDANEQIK
+338 IDLEDANKQIK

-435 KHGISLALSALF
+435 KHGVSLALSALF

-467 GEVFDLLKIIDG
+467 DEVFDILKIIDG

-512 SCDAMEKLISD
+512 SCDSMEKLISD

-541 VDAQHY
+541 LDAQHH

-616 DGKKVIKECLK
+616 DGKKIIKECLK

-746 SDTDGQDFDVNDD
+746 SETGGQDFDVNDD

-770 AEPQRQAHLTAITD
+770 AEPQRQAPLTAITD

-813 KSLDDILETLHQGK
+813 KSLDDILKILHNGK
-827 NHRLA
+827 NNRLA
-832 YNLGINTDDI
+832 KNLGINTNDI

-868 TDETLKPLERAVT
+868 TDENLQPLERAVT

-896 PIKVADEMVALL
+896 PIKVADEMVEML
-908 SEDQLRKIIKSGDK
+908 SEDQLRQIVSSGEK

-984 NFTSYDLLDIKK
+984 NFTSYDLLDIKT
-996 DNEEVDYNRITEL
+996 DNEEVDYNQITEL
-1009 LSQKKDFDEI
+1009 LSQKKDFEKI
-1019 ALQDTIQG
+1019 TLQDNIQG
-1027 GDKVKFGAIVG
+1027 GEKVEFGAIVG
-1038 NPPYQESDGGAQA
+1038 NPPYQESDGGEGNG
-1051 SARPIYHKFVEITN
+1051 SSPIYNNFIDLSTIITN
-1065 QLSTNLATLII
+1065 CAVLIH
-1076 PTRWYAGGKGLDQFR
+1076 PARFLFNAGKTPKLWNKKILKSPFFSIKNYSID
-1091 EHMLA
+1091 
-1096 NTHISQLHDFINPE
+1096 SSK
-1110 TVFPGTNNRGGVC
+1110 VFEGVDIKGGVA
-1123 YFLIDKSMCNQTD
+1123 
-1136 RQTRIITHTKEKN
+1136 
-1149 DIISIRPL
+1149 
-1157 NSISLGIFIRDS
+1157 ISLYDRG
-1169 IGVEIAE
+1169 
-1176 KLIRNKAFSP
+1176 NK
-1186 LSNEISSRKPFGFD
+1186 KT
-1200 GKIIKSNQFHK
+1200 
-1211 EPSKMQE
+1211 
-1218 PILCYGKA
+1218 PI
-1226 QLKGYVERSS
+1226 
-1236 IQNHPEWIDCY
+1236 D
-1247 KVFIPRANNIGTE
+1247 VFIPYPE
-1260 LNDDNQNV
+1260 LASIAKKVQMHDTLMLDTIVYPRDLYHLTNQVYLDHPDLLDRQSKGHKFDLGSNVFIKLPELFVDNKVNKNYVGVYGRDDNKRTIKWILNKYLRTPDNLSNYKV
-1268 FVGLP
+1268 IIP
-1273 KEVCSET
+1273 KSNGTGAIGEVLSTPFIGEPMIGHT
-1280 YILAGTQMSLTKE
+1280 L
-1293 TATFLAKYMKT
+1293 TFLSIGSFNTRFEAEALLKYIKSR
-1304 KFARFLHRL
+1304 FARVLL
-1313 IKVSQDASKQTY
+1313 GILKVTQDNPQSTWKYVPLQNFTESSDIDWSKSVDDIDQQLY
-1325 RFVPV
+1325 CKYGFN
-1330 PDLSK
+1330 DE
-1335 DSPINWNLSLNE
+1335 E
-1347 IDEQL
+1347 IS
-1352 FNFYGLNEEE
+1352 FIEE
-1362 KQHIR
+1362 KVQR
-1367 DSIKDMN
+1367 ME

>member
-1 MTYFYRRETMKQV
+1 MKKV

-27 VTPHIYAFQTGT
+27 VTPRIYAFQTGE
-39 IPNYLKVGDTYRPV
+39 IPNYLKVGDTYRPISV
-53 SIRLKEWEHKFPDLK
+53 RLNEWKQKFPDLIK
-68 KEYEHTATVTD
+68 KYEHEATVSD
-79 DVYFRDHAVHY
+79 NVYFRDYAVHD
-90 YLEVSLGKERLKPQ
+90 YLENSLGKKRLEPE
-104 DLPRKDLYYSCE
+104 DLSTNNVYYSRE
-116 FFKEVIPSDIDEA
+116 FFKDVNTSELDEA

-134 KEYDEHSNKYAY
+134 EQYKLKNSTYAY
-146 YDSNERLAV
+146 YDSNKRLPV
-155 TVHYERGSTWTLR
+155 TVHYERGVKWTLR

-177 FIKAVNLGRTN
+177 FIKAVNSGRTN

-242 FLTSKELLEND
+242 FLSSKELLEND
-253 NAISDIHAKDETAVI
+253 NAISDIHAKNETAVI

-274 LQGTEIKA
+274 LQGAEIKA

-313 RNVQTDEKKDLKDN
+313 RNVQTDEKKDLKEN

-338 IDLEDANEQIK
+338 IDLEDADKQIK

-392 WDAENLYK
+392 WDAENLDK

-415 MIRFAFHPSE
+415 MIRFAFHPSK
-425 RTIEKMNELK
+425 RAIEKMNELK
-435 KHGISLALSALF
+435 KHGVSLALSALF

-457 TNGHQKFVHE
+457 TNRHQKFEHE
-467 GEVFDLLKIIDG
+467 EEVFDLLKIIDG

-512 SCDAMEKLISD
+512 SCDAMEKIIKD

-616 DGKKVIKECLK
+616 DGTKVIKECLK

-717 ILNNEHMR
+717 ILNNKDMLK
-725 DVIEA
+725 VIEE

-746 SDTDGQDFDVNDD
+746 SETNGQDFDTDGVSDET
-759 ADDALDDHNDE
+759 LDDHNEDI
-770 AEPQRQAHLTAITD
+770 EPHKQPSSTAITD

-813 KSLDDILETLHQGK
+813 KSLDDILETLHNGK
-827 NHRLA
+827 NNRLA
-832 YNLGINTDDI
+832 KNLGINTDDL
-842 EVLRNSLNAFKL
+842 EVLRDVLNTFKL

-868 TDETLKPLERAVT
+868 TDENLKPLERAVT
-881 SLAKFSRMSASEIIT
+881 SLAKFSRMSSSEIIT
-896 PIKVADEMVALL
+896 PAKIADEMVEMF
-908 SEDQLRKIIKSGDK
+908 SEGQLRNIIKSGEK

-984 NFTSYDLLDIKK
+984 NFTSYDLLNIKT

-1019 ALQDTIQG
+1019 TLQDNIQG
-1027 GDKVKFGAIVG
+1027 GEKVKFGVVVG
-1038 NPPYQESDGGAQA
+1038 NPPYQEADNDSGKG
-1051 SARPIYHKFVEITN
+1051 SAKPIYHNFFYI
-1065 QLSTNLATLII
+1065 SSNLKPQYITLIT
-1076 PTRWYAGGKGLDQFR
+1076 PSVWFVGGKGLDEFR
-1091 EHMLA
+1091 DDMLH
-1096 NTHISQLHDFINPE
+1096 NENLRSINHFATPQDI
-1110 TVFPGTNNRGGVC
+1110 FPSVNLRGGIS
-1123 YFLIDKSMCNQTD
+1123 YFLIDKSYNNKVNGILSTTIKD
-1136 RQTRIITHTKEKN
+1136 EHIIN
-1149 DIISIRPL
+1149 SGNRPL
-1157 NSISLGIFIRDS
+1157 IIGDMNLFISDN
-1169 IGVEIAE
+1169 IAIDIL
-1176 KLIRNKAFSP
+1176 KRLIDNGLIKVGTASP
-1186 LSNEISSRKPFGFD
+1186 DMLMTFISSRNPYGFSTKFVQD
-1200 GKIIKSNQFHK
+1200 DKFKKDKCECTN
-1211 EPSKMQE
+1211 
-1218 PILCYGKA
+1218 PIRIYASRGIT
-1226 QLKGYVERSS
+1226 GYVENKD
-1236 IQNHPEWIDCY
+1236 IIKNKHWISAW
-1247 KVFIPRANNIGTE
+1247 KVLTPFANNIGTNLPDDNLNTIIGEPNSISTETYLVIGAE
-1260 LNDDNQNV
+1260 LNLDIEDCKKLQ
-1268 FVGLP
+1268 
-1273 KEVCSET
+1273 
-1280 YILAGTQMSLTKE
+1280 
-1293 TATFLAKYMKT
+1293 KYMKT
-1304 KFARFLHRL
+1304 KFVRFLISL
-1313 IKVSQDASKQTY
+1313 AKANQNGTKKTY
-1325 RFVPV
+1325 KYVPL
-1330 PDLSK
+1330 PSFK
-1335 DSPINWNLSLNE
+1335 DNCAIDFNHSIETL
-1347 IDEQL
+1347 DEQL

-1367 DSIKDMN
+1367 NSIKDME

>member
-1 MTYFYRRETMKQV
+1 MKQV

-242 FLTSKELLEND
+242 FLSSKELLENY
-253 NAISDIHAKDETAVI
+253 NAISDIHDKDETAVI

-349 ELKAKVR
+349 ELKANVR

-387 REQAA
+387 HEQAA
-392 WDAENLYK
+392 WDAENLNK
-400 DDVEEW
+400 DDIEEW

-425 RTIEKMNELK
+425 RAIEKMNELK

-512 SCDAMEKLISD
+512 SCDAMEKLIKD
-523 HALEFKNLGE
+523 HALEFKNLGD

-541 VDAQHY
+541 VDAQHH

-592 DTSSPQ
+592 DTASPQ

-616 DGKKVIKECLK
+616 DGTKVIKECLK

-770 AEPQRQAHLTAITD
+770 AEPQRQAPLTAITD

>member
-1 MTYFYRRETMKQV
+1 MH
-14 DNLELLDN
+14 D
-22 LIFGR
+22 
-27 VTPHIYAFQTGT
+27 
-39 IPNYLKVGDTYRPV
+39 
-53 SIRLKEWEHKFPDLK
+53 
-68 KEYEHTATVTD
+68 
-79 DVYFRDHAVHY
+79 
-90 YLEVSLGKERLKPQ
+90 YLENSLGKKRLEPE
-104 DLPRKDLYYSCE
+104 DLSTNNVYYSRE
-116 FFKEVIPSDIDEA
+116 FFKDVNTSELDEA

-134 KEYDEHSNKYAY
+134 EQYKLKNSTYAY
-146 YDSNERLAV
+146 YDSNKRLAV
-155 TVHYERGSTWTLR
+155 TVHYERGSKWTLR

-242 FLTSKELLEND
+242 FLSSKELLEND

-338 IDLEDANEQIK
+338 IDLEDANKQIK

-387 REQAA
+387 HEQKA
-392 WDAENLYK
+392 WNAENLDK

-415 MIRFAFHPSE
+415 MIRFAFHPSK
-425 RTIEKMNELK
+425 RAIEKMNELK
-435 KHGISLALSALF
+435 KHGVSLALSALF
-447 KPQSIKKDTK
+447 KPQSIRKDTK
-457 TNGHQKFVHE
+457 TNAHQKFVNE
-467 GEVFDLLKIIDG
+467 DEVFDLLKIIDG

-541 VDAQHY
+541 VESQHY
-547 FHTPTDIK
+547 FHAPTDIK

-592 DTSSPQ
+592 DTASPQ

-616 DGKKVIKECLK
+616 DGTKVIKECLK

-703 SISDEV
+703 SITDEV
-709 IDLPIDLS
+709 MDLPIDLS

-739 LTLEAHE
+739 LTLEAHASE
-746 SDTDGQDFDVNDD
+746 TDGQDFDVNDD
-759 ADDALDDHNDE
+759 ADDALDDYNDD
-770 AEPQRQAHLTAITD
+770 AEPQRQSPLTAITD

-813 KSLDDILETLHQGK
+813 RSLDDILETLHHGK
-827 NHRLA
+827 NNRIA
-832 YNLGINTDDI
+832 QNLGINTYDI

-868 TDETLKPLERAVT
+868 TDENLKPLERAVT
-881 SLAKFSRMSASEIIT
+881 SLAKFSRMSSSEIIT
-896 PIKVADEMVALL
+896 PAKIADEMVAML
-908 SEDQLRKIIKSGDK
+908 SEDQLRNIIKSGEK

-984 NFTSYDLLDIKK
+984 DFTSYDLLDIKK

-1009 LSQKKDFDEI
+1009 LSQKKDFDKITLEGK
-1019 ALQDTIQG
+1019 IQG
-1027 GDKVKFGAIVG
+1027 GEKVKFGAIVG
-1038 NPPYQESDGGAQA
+1038 NPPYQKA
-1051 SARPIYHKFVEITN
+1051 
-1065 QLSTNLATLII
+1065 
-1076 PTRWYAGGKGLDQFR
+1076 
-1091 EHMLA
+1091 
-1096 NTHISQLHDFINPE
+1096 
-1110 TVFPGTNNRGGVC
+1110 
-1123 YFLIDKSMCNQTD
+1123 
-1136 RQTRIITHTKEKN
+1136 
-1149 DIISIRPL
+1149 
-1157 NSISLGIFIRDS
+1157 S
-1169 IGVEIAE
+1169 IGKNNSDSAIYPEFMDLSYCLSEFTA
-1176 KLIRNKAFSP
+1176 LITP
-1186 LSNEISSRKPFGFD
+1186 
-1200 GKIIKSNQFHK
+1200 
-1211 EPSKMQE
+1211 
-1218 PILCYGKA
+1218 
-1226 QLKGYVERSS
+1226 
-1236 IQNHPEWIDCY
+1236 
-1247 KVFIPRANNIGTE
+1247 
-1260 LNDDNQNV
+1260 
-1268 FVGLP
+1268 
-1273 KEVCSET
+1273 
-1280 YILAGTQMSLTKE
+1280 
-1293 TATFLAKYMKT
+1293 
-1304 KFARFLHRL
+1304 ARFLFNAGKTNSKWNSLRL
-1313 IKVSQDASKQTY
+1313 NDPHFKVASYNESSDAVFESNIDIKGGVAITIRDNNKKYKPIVCFTPNTKLTSIREKVCKCNDFSSITKIICSRGIYRYSDIAYRENPDELSKTSDSRIAPSAFERMPSLFLEKPNDAEDFIQILGKTDNSRVFRWIKRKYVKYVSNLEHYKILIPKADGKGSFGERLTKPQIVNPSVGFTETFISIGEFENKTLSEACLKYIKT
-1325 RFVPV
+1325 RFVRALLGMKKVTQNNSKTMWEYV
-1330 PDLSK
+1330 PLQDFTSSSDIDWSKSVDDIDQQLYRKYDLN
-1335 DSPINWNLSLNE
+1335 DEE
-1347 IDEQL
+1347 IA
-1352 FNFYGLNEEE
+1352 FIEE
-1362 KQHIR
+1362 KVQR
-1367 DSIKDMN
+1367 ME

>member
-1 MTYFYRRETMKQV
+1 MERV

-39 IPNYLKVGDTYRPV
+39 IPNYLKVGDTYRAV
-53 SIRLKEWEHKFPDLK
+53 SVRLKEWEQKFPDLK
-68 KEYEHTATVTD
+68 KEYEHKATVTD
-79 DVYFRDHAVHY
+79 DVYFRDHAVHH

-104 DLPRKDLYYSCE
+104 DLPRKDLYYSRE
-116 FFKEVIPSDIDEA
+116 FFKEVIPSDIDAA

-134 KEYDEHSNKYAY
+134 EKYGERSDKYAY
-146 YDSNERLAV
+146 YDSNERLAL
-155 TVHYERGSTWTLR
+155 TVHYERGAKWTLR
-168 PNQQEAVDN
+168 PNQQKAVDN
-177 FIKAVNLGRTN
+177 FIKAVNSGRTN

-338 IDLEDANEQIK
+338 IDLEDANKQIK

-435 KHGISLALSALF
+435 KHGVSLALSALF

-467 GEVFDLLKIIDG
+467 DEVFDLLKIIDG

-541 VDAQHY
+541 LDAQHH

-616 DGKKVIKECLK
+616 DGKKIIKECLK

-746 SDTDGQDFDVNDD
+746 SETGGQDFDVNDD

-770 AEPQRQAHLTAITD
+770 AEPQRQAPLTAITD

-813 KSLDDILETLHQGK
+813 KSLDDILKILHNGK
-827 NHRLA
+827 NNRLA
-832 YNLGINTDDI
+832 KNLGINTNDI

-868 TDETLKPLERAVT
+868 TDENLQPLERAVT
-881 SLAKFSRMSASEIIT
+881 SLAKFSRMSSSEIIT
-896 PIKVADEMVALL
+896 PIKVADEMVEML
-908 SEDQLRKIIKSGDK
+908 SEDQLRQIISSGEK

-939 RLQALGF
+939 RIQALGF
-946 TLDEIRNSI
+946 SLDEIRNSI

-984 NFTSYDLLDIKK
+984 NFTSYDLLDIKT
-996 DNEEVDYNRITEL
+996 DNEKVDYNRITEL
-1009 LSQKKDFDEI
+1009 LSQKKDFDKITLE
-1019 ALQDTIQG
+1019 DKIQG
-1027 GDKVKFGAIVG
+1027 GETVKFGAIVG
-1038 NPPYQESDGGAQA
+1038 NPPYQESDGGEGNG
-1051 SARPIYHKFVEITN
+1051 SSPIYNNFIDLSTIITN
-1065 QLSTNLATLII
+1065 CAVLIH
-1076 PTRWYAGGKGLDQFR
+1076 PARFLFNAGKTPKLWNKKILKSPFFSIKNYSID
-1091 EHMLA
+1091 
-1096 NTHISQLHDFINPE
+1096 SSK
-1110 TVFPGTNNRGGVC
+1110 VFEGVDIKGGVA
-1123 YFLIDKSMCNQTD
+1123 
-1136 RQTRIITHTKEKN
+1136 
-1149 DIISIRPL
+1149 
-1157 NSISLGIFIRDS
+1157 ISLYDRG
-1169 IGVEIAE
+1169 
-1176 KLIRNKAFSP
+1176 NK
-1186 LSNEISSRKPFGFD
+1186 KT
-1200 GKIIKSNQFHK
+1200 
-1211 EPSKMQE
+1211 
-1218 PILCYGKA
+1218 PI
-1226 QLKGYVERSS
+1226 
-1236 IQNHPEWIDCY
+1236 D
-1247 KVFIPRANNIGTE
+1247 VFIPYPE
-1260 LNDDNQNV
+1260 LASIAKKVQMHDTLMLDTIVYPRDLYHLTNQVYLDHPDLLDRQSKGHKFDLGSNVFIKLPELFVDNKVNKNYVGVYGRDDNKRTIKWILNKYLRTPDNLSNYKV
-1268 FVGLP
+1268 IIP
-1273 KEVCSET
+1273 KSNGTGAIGEVLSTPFIGEPMIGHT
-1280 YILAGTQMSLTKE
+1280 L
-1293 TATFLAKYMKT
+1293 TFLSIGSFNTRFEAEALLKYIKSR
-1304 KFARFLHRL
+1304 FARVLL
-1313 IKVSQDASKQTY
+1313 GILKVTQDNPQSTWKYVPLQNFTESSDIDWSKSVDDIDQQLY
-1325 RFVPV
+1325 CKYGFN
-1330 PDLSK
+1330 DE
-1335 DSPINWNLSLNE
+1335 E
-1347 IDEQL
+1347 IS
-1352 FNFYGLNEEE
+1352 FIEE
-1362 KQHIR
+1362 KVQR
-1367 DSIKDMN
+1367 ME

>member
-1 MTYFYRRETMKQV
+1 MNRV

-27 VTPHIYAFQTGT
+27 VAPHIYAFQTRT

-53 SIRLKEWEHKFPDLK
+53 SVRLNEWKRKFPDLV
-68 KEYEHTATVTD
+68 KEYEHKATVND
-79 DVYFRDHAVHY
+79 DVYFRDYAVHF
-90 YLEVSLGKERLKPQ
+90 YLESVLGKERLHYEE
-104 DLPRKDLYYSCE
+104 LPATATYYSRE
-116 FFKEVIPSDIDEA
+116 FFKDTTTLEVDEA
-129 INDIC
+129 IHDIC
-134 KEYDEHSNKYAY
+134 KEYDEHSNKYVY

-155 TVHYERGSTWTLR
+155 TVHYERGSKWTLR
-168 PNQQEAVDN
+168 PNQQKAVDN

-236 NFEGYN
+236 NFQGYN
-242 FLTSKELLEND
+242 FLSSKELLEND

-338 IDLEDANEQIK
+338 IDLEDANKQLK

-387 REQAA
+387 HEQSA
-392 WDAENLYK
+392 WDAKNLDK

-415 MIRFAFHPSE
+415 MIRFAFHPSK
-425 RTIEKMNELK
+425 RAIEKMNELK
-435 KHGISLALSALF
+435 KHGVSLALSALF

-457 TNGHQKFVHE
+457 TNAHQKFVHE
-467 GEVFDLLKIIDG
+467 DEVFDLLKIIDG

-512 SCDAMEKLISD
+512 SCDAMEKLIKD

-541 VDAQHY
+541 VDAQHH

-592 DTSSPQ
+592 DTASPQ

-616 DGKKVIKECLK
+616 DGTKVIKECLK

-725 DVIEA
+725 NVIEA

-739 LTLEAHE
+739 LTLEAHASE
-746 SDTDGQDFDVNDD
+746 IDGQDFDGNND
-759 ADDALDDHNDE
+759 ADDALDDHNDD
-770 AEPQRQAHLTAITD
+770 AEPQRQAPLTAITD

-832 YNLGINTDDI
+832 KNLGINTDDI

-868 TDETLKPLERAVT
+868 TDENLKPLERAIT

-896 PIKVADEMVALL
+896 PIKVADEMVEML
-908 SEDQLRKIIKSGDK
+908 SEDQLRNIIKSGEK

-946 TLDEIRNSI
+946 SLDEIRNNI

-996 DNEEVDYNRITEL
+996 DNEEVGYNRITEL
-1009 LSQKKDFDEI
+1009 LSQKKNFDEI
-1019 ALQDTIQG
+1019 KLQDTIQG

-1176 KLIRNKAFSP
+1176 KLIRNKVFSP

-1236 IQNHPEWIDCY
+1236 IQNHSEWIDCY

-1367 DSIKDMN
+1367 DSIKVMN